1 MAVTNKKQ
9 LRKKQDEEEK
19 KVAEATNTAAE
30 EQSPAQVKG
39 PSAPVIEK
47 TDKGA
52 TAHIGPT
59 NRPMT
64 QDQSFKLNQR
74 KAVRE
79 TPYEIVETGKIGQLP
94 EVLEPHREMLQRKN
108 DVGDLMAS
116 SAHPWAQNKIKV
128 NTSNIKS
135 ETQLFYF
142 GSTLADKASVE
153 ALYKDYAKRNGL
165 KVDDLYYRAETALG
179 ANAFYNQGPKSN
191 MGKLGSLYDRNGDA
205 ININTASP
213 ELVEQGIRGTGDS
226 DERKA
231 KAKAF
236 YALCRTKGSRFYGY
250 VPSDDL
256 EVFRDS
262 ATLTQSGF
270 NSAQKEYKQLFKQGS
285 DSRDYNETAYAAKR
299 EWLETT
305 DTLDALS
312 RITLVQELDRAYRD
326 VTGMAP
332 PEYTSEKSTQ
342 PVQEK
347 TENEPEEQKGFA
359 ERFLADPLEA
369 LGSLFGLGGQTP
381 DAPEALP
388 TPMPQNTPKPVQTPE
403 PDTMDEA
410 APKLTDANGNAPVL
424 MASAS
429 PTTPPVARETAANGN
444 EQDGGSDTPEDEQG
458 PVYRPSDGAEQETN
472 AEPVKLNT
480 MSDAYGL
487 LRQGRADLLPDYARR
502 YLDALGKSSG
512 VRMLW
517 GEMDEEG
524 MQQVKTGNEPAEYRE
539 MLSMA
544 RLGTTIASAMAD
556 VKSQDFPEELRNE
569 AMMVLTGIVYS
580 ADQAVRS
587 GQIVPRE
594 GVSLYEDYLNAYP
607 KARERVQSI
616 YDGWKALLE
625 DKAELDAQ
633 RQKDGEQFARDAREA
648 VASGVYSDAQYASV
662 LENSNVKDADVYQ
675 AMYATPF
682 INEFEYIYSDYFTE
696 GGGFDQ
702 SLIKTKLNADGVKD
716 DMDYRF
722 ALRDSMNALYYEDAK
737 MAVTLGMSVEDYYA
751 RMGGMTVEQL
761 AQRANRRMQ
770 AQAQIITQEDID
782 ALSTPYGEGV
792 GAWTATT
799 EAVKRGGNALL
810 TMFADTLYVGKNA
823 LTMERTASAMR
834 ATYQGEWGV
843 FGRDQYRRDMEALI
857 KSGDLDERYAKA
869 LRDALDTAGDVYDI
883 GIDPRDMGGVISF
896 AGDRRRAVEQS
907 DTLMRTKGTQGEN
920 RWYMLLSS
928 TVTNTGM
935 MAASTAV
942 GAVAGPV
949 AGFSVGYGLPNYSER
964 VYERLGEGYTLQSAN
979 ALAAYDTAGMVAANV
994 ATFSG
999 IFGELS
1005 GAGALE
1011 RLGYLTSMKK
1021 NASGL
1026 VKFKA
1031 AIGTFFKTFAENEI
1045 DEAVK
1050 DPIKEGMTQRFIDN
1064 AIAPLYR
1071 KMDSGEDVSASD
1083 VVISIASAL
1092 TPAALVKTAKDTLV
1106 DTVKGAPEE
1115 AAYSV
1120 LFSLAGA
1127 GGETFHSV
1135 RMANDVL
1142 SGKSMD
1148 IGAVMDAVVEDAK
1161 DPAFAEHIDEA
1172 AKQNRMDEKTVE
1184 AIVSGVGE
1192 EDRQTAAR
1200 ERAKETEYR
1209 EKEAAAAQ
1217 ASDGAK
1223 QRYQDVRERVLVGEV
1238 EADVELEN
1246 ALDQWGKAETA
1257 RQEAHTA
1264 AQTAG
1269 EKAEE
1274 AETRML
1280 DACRA
1285 DASAR
1290 VRAETESAR
1299 KRAQRDVQTRVD
1311 ILLSEAKDLREQ
1323 SDAMNEEMVAAYERG
1338 ATMDELDGIATN
1350 AGLLLI
1356 KAMELE
1362 EQAAAM
1368 QRGQD
1373 TDKAQAAMDAAQA
1386 KVDAAEAQANEQ
1398 LRADEEKGRMQEEL
1412 TAIRQALSSVQGSR
1426 AKRIYLND
1434 KQKAEVLAK
1443 TGLRSIAQVN
1453 SRYGTKFRVR
1463 MENADMALDGNFYM
1477 EMAGQSGSLLD
1488 ADSAHPE
1495 SDLLDLMDRAAAI
1508 DRNLG
1513 MQASVGDGRKAE
1525 GYLPETVSRGTLD
1538 PVTQKLASHLKQKTG
1553 LELIVMPLANN
1564 IRGLYDRKN
1573 GRLIL
1578 SGRIGAGEVMR
1589 QVVMHEL
1596 THYIEG
1602 TSGYV
1607 AYEDAALEAAYRG
1620 NEDALERDANELRQR
1635 YTEAG
1640 VAIEPDD
1647 VHRELVAA
1655 ATEKL
1660 LSAVGAWGRSG
1671 SETLVYDLLGVKQ
1684 SFPVRLYNK
1693 LSQFLAGRRA
1703 KKTGAEAVQN
1713 YNALVTAR
1721 DNLKKAISDAGMW
1734 TPGKGGQDTTVEL
1747 DSAKRSRMEIDTESE
1762 QTRMQYALVGR
1773 AENGKGIYKSNFPPN
1788 TPQNVKRERIR
1799 ELWQSV
1805 WAKKPIELYIE
1816 RNGQREKIVAKFDP
1830 TLAER
1835 SDLAKVMYGN
1845 KKGNQSDQ
1853 KKTLSMADDL
1863 YQIAEESKYNYS
1875 KPADPDKQDNPAHYG
1890 VTEYHYFINNL
1901 YIEDD
1906 HRSQQPYVMNIDVK
1920 ERDDGDFF
1928 YSFALEK
1935 GHKKEGHP
1943 PAILSGDAAQRA
1955 SDGLEETQRTGEH
1968 RSVPHSR
1975 RAASLSDTSVQQTET
1990 DVNAYSMQDGTQFD
2004 IAPRQFGNKTVQRA
2018 DAISDQVKQLLEG
2031 DTYETI
2037 TNDAMIRQANERVD
2051 RDGIDSVV
2059 RDLAGKENWTPEDT
2073 ASALVSMVR
2082 ASNEDM
2088 LTHAAMIGM
2097 ELNRRGTEAGQKIQL
2112 YSVLK
2117 KLTPAGAIMEMTK
2130 TANKANRK
2138 KGVPEGN
2145 IPVGNQPPVKRT
2157 GNGTG
2162 NGNGKVRSGKSE
2174 KTGKKTNDEITAP
2187 ETRSEDLPDVN
2198 KRVTT
2203 TNQSDVERVRMGEGD
2218 AVQGTFI
2225 EAKFPEKLEKAYNR
2239 ADAIK
2244 TELDNLPQDVSWDNP
2259 WNLPLNP
2266 AQMELINRFGL
2277 MGTKL
2282 PGENYSV
2289 ASLKQRMLCAI
2300 IATPNNVRGDGL
2312 LTLCQQLEAM
2322 KAGYAVVTEADLNY
2336 INGQMSTYLYAE
2348 GPEHDGLPVTTE
2360 GKMALSRVYDAQ
2372 ANTVQ
2377 AGKLEQLNS
2386 FGYTNMLSSTKTW
2399 VKNFAS
2405 NMMIRPLE
2413 LASEK
2418 IGGVIEEKLVTPKTG
2433 NRTTDAPNRAERAAG
2448 KEAFNG
2454 EIGQTM
2460 VDYFV
2465 THADTGHGNG
2475 FDLNRKGRTFNK
2487 GPFNEMLN
2495 AYKNIVDFAMQIG
2508 DRPFWEQC
2516 YTEELAVIKRL
2527 GMKIADTRKLPDGR
2541 TVDGMRDMT
2550 LDEMKKEA
2558 VVRAT
2563 ERVFQ
2568 EDNSIVNAINNA
2580 KKANPAMDLMISTT
2594 MPFVKTPTNVGM
2606 RMVQYS
2612 PVGLAR
2618 AILQYG
2624 LWDGKRNNEQNF
2636 DQRKF
2641 VMNLGRGVTGTGM
2654 MLFGMTLAASGMLL
2668 PGYEDEENK
2677 DRRTIRKGMG
2687 ESYSPYLKLGDME
2700 IPIDFAQP
2708 ASGPLYIG
2716 AKIAWAIDQMED
2728 VDARSVIREG
2738 IKASAFETG
2747 DQLFNN
2753 SFLSGLSALLRG
2765 YGTSSDFFTTGVQ
2778 TVLENQASRMTPSMI
2793 RAIAKWSD
2801 PYVRDT
2807 ASQNW
2812 MHQFVNEQV
2821 VQNYP
2826 GLRHLLPVKTDVT
2839 GDRTLQSGY
2848 YNWGKEQQN
2857 AALHM
2862 LNSFALPMNAIG
2874 QKNDDTLDALLDL
2887 SYRTGQAGFLPGEL
2901 IASNKYEL
2909 NMNKTTAKKYG
2920 FGDASVTM
2928 HLTDEEKREA
2938 NRAYGDLLF
2947 NGDGGRYYTN
2957 GKGVRVPMTGLRV
2970 LMKSEEWNAMDDD
2983 ERMKRVSDEASKA
2996 KELII
3001 VQTAKQKKEAGE
3013 L

>member
-1 MAVTNKKQ
+1 MAFFNKK
-9 LRKKQDEEEK
+9 KKNDDEQKPESQRQDAGKPDSGKAEAADAGQTAAQKAQAAAQKAQEQGFRRTQREYAK
-19 KVAEATNTAAE
+19 TVETKVARAGEMTLPPSMEKHRETLEKNNRAGMMGNGTTFGYATNDI
-30 EQSPAQVKG
+30 S
-39 PSAPVIEK
+39 
-47 TDKGA
+47 
-52 TAHIGPT
+52 
-59 NRPMT
+59 
-64 QDQSFKLNQR
+64 
-74 KAVRE
+74 
-79 TPYEIVETGKIGQLP
+79 
-94 EVLEPHREMLQRKN
+94 
-108 DVGDLMAS
+108 
-116 SAHPWAQNKIKV
+116 V
-128 NTSNIKS
+128 NTRTIKD
-135 ETQLFYF
+135 EKQLAFF
-142 GSTLADKASVE
+142 SSTLADTASKRAVIKQWAKE
-153 ALYKDYAKRNGL
+153 NGRTEQDVLYAT
-165 KVDDLYYRAETALG
+165 ESMLG
-179 ANAFYNQGPKSN
+179 SRLFSEPQSK

-213 ELVEQGIRGTGDS
+213 ELVEQGIRGTAD
-226 DERKA
+226 DDARKA
-231 KAKAF
+231 QAKAF

-262 ATLTQSGF
+262 ASLTKSGY
-270 NSAQKEYKQLFKQGS
+270 NSAAKEYRQLFRQDEASKA
-285 DSRDYNETAYAAKR
+285 YNETAYATKR
-299 EWLETT
+299 QYLETT
-305 DTLDALS
+305 DTLDSLS
-312 RITLVQELDRAYRD
+312 RKTLIDLLDKSYRG
-326 VTGMAP
+326 VTGSEPPSDIDAILSPAQPAPADATPEEEKGPLQNIWDSIVDAVSSPTPP
-332 PEYTSEKSTQ
+332 PETD
-342 PVQEK
+342 
-347 TENEPEEQKGFA
+347 A
-359 ERFLADPLEA
+359 A
-369 LGSLFGLGGQTP
+369 
-381 DAPEALP
+381 DAPKVDEPKQDGATGDKK
-388 TPMPQNTPKPVQTPE
+388 TPNQ
-403 PDTMDEA
+403 DA

-424 MASAS
+424 VASAS
-429 PTTPPVARETAANGN
+429 PTPPPVTRETDEQGN
-444 EQDGGSDTPEDEQG
+444 AQADESDAPEEAQG
-458 PVYRPSDGAEQETN
+458 PVYRPSEGTERAAKETN
-472 AEPVKLNT
+472 AEPVVLNT

-594 GVSLYEDYLNAYP
+594 GVNLYEDYLNAYP
-607 KARERVQSI
+607 KARESVQSI
-616 YDGWKALLE
+616 YDGWKTLLE

-675 AMYATPF
+675 TMYATPF

-702 SLIKTKLNADGVKD
+702 SMIKTKLNADGVKD
-716 DMDYRF
+716 DMDYRY

-770 AQAQIITQEDID
+770 AQAQTITQEEIAELD
-782 ALSTPYGEGV
+782 APYGEGV
-792 GAWTATT
+792 GAGTATA

-843 FGRDQYRRDMEALI
+843 FGRDQYRRDMEALLE
-857 KSGDLDERYAKA
+857 SGNLDERYAKA
-869 LRDALDTAGDVYDI
+869 LEEALATAGDVYDI

-920 RWYMLLSS
+920 RWYRLLSS
-928 TVTNTGM
+928 TVTNAGM
-935 MAASTAV
+935 MAASTAA

-949 AGFSVGYGLPNYSER
+949 AGFSVGYGMPNYSER
-964 VYERLGEGYTLQSAN
+964 VYARLDEGYTMKSAN

-994 ATFSG
+994 ATFGS

-1005 GAGALE
+1005 GVGALQ
-1011 RLGYLTSMKK
+1011 RVGYLESMQK

-1026 VKFKA
+1026 AKFKA
-1031 AIGTFFKTFAENEI
+1031 AIGTFFKTFAGNEI
-1045 DEAVK
+1045 DEAIK
-1050 DPIKEGMTQRFIDN
+1050 DPIKEGVTQRFIDN

-1071 KMDSGEDVSASD
+1071 KTDSGEDVSASD

-1115 AAYSV
+1115 AVYSV
-1120 LFSLAGA
+1120 IFSLAGA
-1127 GGETFHSV
+1127 GGETYHSV
-1135 RMANDVL
+1135 RLAGDVL
-1142 SGKSMD
+1142 AGKSKD
-1148 IGAVMDAVVEDAK
+1148 IGAVMEAVVEDAK

-1172 AKQNRMDEKTVE
+1172 AKQNRIDEKTAE

-1223 QRYQDVRERVLVGEV
+1223 QRYQDVRERVLDGEV

-1257 RQEAHTA
+1257 RQEAQNA

-1274 AETRML
+1274 AEQRTL

-1285 DASAR
+1285 DAVAR
-1290 VRAETESAR
+1290 VNAEKESAR
-1299 KRAQRDVQTRVD
+1299 KRAQNDVQTRVD
-1311 ILLSEAKDLREQ
+1311 MLLSEAKDLREQ
-1323 SDAMNEEMVAAYERG
+1323 SDAMNEEMVSAYERG
-1338 ATMDELDGIATN
+1338 ATMEELDEIGTN
-1350 AGLLLI
+1350 AGLLLT
-1356 KAMELE
+1356 KAMDLE
-1362 EQAAAM
+1362 EQASAM
-1368 QRGQD
+1368 QKAKE
-1373 TDKAQAAMDAAQA
+1373 TDKAQAAMDEAQA
-1386 KVDAAEAQANEQ
+1386 RVDAAEEQAVDQQRANEE
-1398 LRADEEKGRMQEEL
+1398 RSRMQEEL
-1412 TAIRQALSSVQGSR
+1412 ASIRQALSAVQGIR
-1426 AKRIYLND
+1426 AKKVFLNE
-1434 KQKAEVLAK
+1434 KQLAEVLAK
-1443 TGLRSIAQVN
+1443 TGLRTISQVN

-1463 MENADMALDGNFYM
+1463 MQNADMALDGNFYM
-1477 EMAGQSGSLLD
+1477 ELAGQSGSLLD
-1488 ADSAHPE
+1488 EGSAHPE
-1495 SDLLDLMDRAAAI
+1495 SDLIDLMDRAMAL
-1508 DRNLG
+1508 DRQIG

-1525 GYLPETVSRGTLD
+1525 SYLPETVSRGTLD
-1538 PVTQKLASHLKQKTG
+1538 PVTQKLAGHLKEKTG

-1564 IRGLYDRKN
+1564 IRGLYDRKS

-1578 SGRIGAGEVMR
+1578 SNRIGSGEVMR

-1596 THYIEG
+1596 THYVEG
-1602 TSGYV
+1602 TRGYA

-1620 NEDALERDANELRQR
+1620 DEDALERDANELMER
-1635 YTEAG
+1635 YAEAG
-1640 VAIEPDD
+1640 VAIDPDD

-1660 LSAVGAWGRSG
+1660 LDAVGAWGKSG
-1671 SETLVYDLLGVKQ
+1671 SETILYDLLGVKQ

-1693 LSQFLAGRRA
+1693 LTQFLAGRKA
-1703 KKTGAEAVQN
+1703 KKSGSEAVDG
-1713 YNALVTAR
+1713 YRALVTAR
-1721 DNLKKAISDAGMW
+1721 DNLKSAIREAGMW
-1734 TPGKGGQDTTVEL
+1734 SEGKGGQDTTVEL
-1747 DSAKRSRMEIDTESE
+1747 DSAKRGRMEIETDSE
-1762 QTRMQYALVGR
+1762 QTRMQY
-1773 AENGKGIYKSNFPPN
+1773 
-1788 TPQNVKRERIR
+1788 
-1799 ELWQSV
+1799 
-1805 WAKKPIELYIE
+1805 
-1816 RNGQREKIVAKFDP
+1816 
-1830 TLAER
+1830 
-1835 SDLAKVMYGN
+1835 
-1845 KKGNQSDQ
+1845 
-1853 KKTLSMADDL
+1853 
-1863 YQIAEESKYNYS
+1863 
-1875 KPADPDKQDNPAHYG
+1875 
-1890 VTEYHYFINNL
+1890 
-1901 YIEDD
+1901 
-1906 HRSQQPYVMNIDVK
+1906 
-1920 ERDDGDFF
+1920 
-1928 YSFALEK
+1928 
-1935 GHKKEGHP
+1935 
-1943 PAILSGDAAQRA
+1943 
-1955 SDGLEETQRTGEH
+1955 
-1968 RSVPHSR
+1968 
-1975 RAASLSDTSVQQTET
+1975 
-1990 DVNAYSMQDGTQFD
+1990 D
-2004 IAPRQFGNKTVQRA
+2004 IAPRAFGSKTVQRA

-2059 RDLAGKENWTPEDT
+2059 RELAGKENWTPEDT

-2088 LTHAAMIGM
+2088 LTQAAMIGM
-2097 ELNRRGTEAGQKIQL
+2097 ELNRRGTEMGQNIQL

-2117 KLTPAGAIMEMTK
+2117 KLTPAGAIMETTK
-2130 TANKANRK
+2130 TANEANRK
-2138 KGVPEGN
+2138 KGVPDGN

-2162 NGNGKVRSGKSE
+2162 NGNGKVRSGKPE
-2174 KTGKKTNDEITAP
+2174 KTGKKTNGEITAP

-2203 TNQSDVERVRMGEGD
+2203 ANQSDVDQVRMGEGD

-2225 EAKFPEKLEKAYNR
+2225 EKKFPEKLEKAYNR

-2244 TELDNLPQDVSWDNP
+2244 TELDKLPQDVSWDNP
-2259 WNLPLNP
+2259 WGVPLNP
-2266 AQMELINRFGL
+2266 AQMDLINQFGL
-2277 MGTKL
+2277 MGVKL
-2282 PGENYSV
+2282 PGDNYSV

-2348 GPEHDGLPVTTE
+2348 GPEHDGLPVTEE

-2372 ANTVQ
+2372 GNTVQ
-2377 AGKLEQLNS
+2377 SGFMEQLNA

-2399 VKNFAS
+2399 AKNIAS
-2405 NMMIRPLE
+2405 NVLIRPLE

-2418 IGGVIEEKLVTPKTG
+2418 IGGVIEQKLVTPKTG
-2433 NRTTDAPNRAERAAG
+2433 NRTTDAPNRAERKSG
-2448 KEAFNG
+2448 KDAFRG

-2475 FDLNRKGRTFNK
+2475 FDLNRNGRTFNK
-2487 GPFNEMLN
+2487 GPLNEMLN

-2516 YTEELAVIKRL
+2516 YAEELAVIRRL
-2527 GMKIADTRKLPDGR
+2527 GMKIADTRTLPDGR

-2550 LDEMKKEA
+2550 LDEMKTEA
-2558 VVRAT
+2558 AVRAT

-2568 EDNSIVNAINNA
+2568 EDSKIVNGIN
-2580 KKANPAMDLMISTT
+2580 KMRQESPGLDLVMTT
-2594 MPFVKTPTNVGM
+2594 MMPFVKTPTNVGA

-2612 PVGLAR
+2612 PLGLAR

-2624 LWDGKRNNEQNF
+2624 LWDGKRSNGKNF

-2641 VMNLGRGVTGTGM
+2641 VMNLGRGLTGTG
-2654 MLFGMTLAASGMLL
+2654 LAFAGAALASAGVLL
-2668 PGYEDEENK
+2668 PGYEDEKDK

-2687 ESYSPYLKLGDME
+2687 ESYSPYLRIGDME

-2716 AKIAWAIDQMED
+2716 AQTIWELDKLED
-2728 VDARSVIREG
+2728 ADAFNVIVEAA
-2738 IKASAFETG
+2738 KSSAFAAG

-2753 SFLSGLSALLRG
+2753 SFLSGINSFFRG
-2765 YGTSSDFFTTGVQ
+2765 YNDFEGTATNIFTNIA
-2778 TVLENQASRMTPSMI
+2778 ENQASRMTPSMI

-2812 MHQFVNEQV
+2812 MHQFVNEQL
-2821 VQNYP
+2821 VQNWP
-2826 GLRHLLPVKTDVT
+2826 ILRQTLPAKTDVT
-2839 GDRTLQSGY
+2839 GDKTLQSGY
-2848 YNWGKEQQN
+2848 YSWGKEQQN

-2874 QKNDDTLDALLDL
+2874 QKNDDTLDVLLDL
-2887 SYRTGQAGFLPGEL
+2887 SYRTGEAGFLPGEL
-2901 IASNKYEL
+2901 ISGNKYEL
-2909 NMNKTTAKKYG
+2909 SMNKTTAKKYG
-2920 FGDASVTM
+2920 YGDASITM
-2928 HLTDEEKREA
+2928 KLTDEEKREA

-2947 NGDGGRYYTN
+2947 NGDGGRWYMN
-2957 GKGVRVPMTGLRV
+2957 AKGERVPVTGLRAI
-2970 LMKSEEWNAMDDD
+2970 MKSEEWKAMDDD
-2983 ERMKRVSDEASKA
+2983 ARMKRVSDEASKV

-3001 VQTAKQKKEAGE
+3001 VQTAKQKKEEGE

>member
-1 MAVTNKKQ
+1 MAATNKDQ
-9 LRKKQDEEEK
+9 LRKRKEEEEK
-19 KVAEATNTAAE
+19 KAASAAKSAPE
-30 EQSPAQVKG
+30 EKAPVQVKG
-39 PSAPVIEK
+39 PSAPAVEK

-59 NRPMT
+59 NRPFT

-116 SAHPWAQNKIKV
+116 SAHPWAQNKIRV
-128 NTSNIKS
+128 NTADIKS
-135 ETQLFYF
+135 ENQLFYF
-142 GSTLADKASVE
+142 GSTLADKSSVE

-165 KVDDLYYRAETALG
+165 KVDDLYYRAETTLG
-179 ANAFYNQGPKSN
+179 SNAFYNQGPKSK

-213 ELVEQGIRGTGDS
+213 ELVEQGIRGTAD
-226 DERKA
+226 DDARKA
-231 KAKAF
+231 QAKAF

-262 ATLTQSGF
+262 ASLTQSGY
-270 NSAQKEYKQLFKQGS
+270 NSAAKEYRQLFRQDEASK
-285 DSRDYNETAYAAKR
+285 DYNETAYATKR
-299 EWLETT
+299 QYLETT
-305 DTLDALS
+305 DALDNLS
-312 RITLVQELDRAYRD
+312 RKTLIDLLDKSYRG
-326 VTGMAP
+326 VTGSEP
-332 PEYTSEKSTQ
+332 PSDYEAILSAVQ
-342 PVQEK
+342 PASANKE
-347 TENEPEEQKGFA
+347 TEPEEDTWLKKLWDKVVDA
-359 ERFLADPLEA
+359 VSSP
-369 LGSLFGLGGQTP
+369 TP
-381 DAPEALP
+381 PPETDAADAPKVDDPKQDGATGDKK
-388 TPMPQNTPKPVQTPE
+388 TPNQ
-403 PDTMDEA
+403 DA

-424 MASAS
+424 VASAS
-429 PTTPPVARETAANGN
+429 PTPPPMARETPAQETAQDEAGN
-444 EQDGGSDTPEDEQG
+444 EDAEAQG
-458 PVYRPSDGAEQETN
+458 TAYRPTDDENAAQETGT
-472 AEPVKLNT
+472 ETVVLNT

-594 GVSLYEDYLNAYP
+594 GVNLYEDYLNAYP
-607 KARERVQSI
+607 KARESVQSI
-616 YDGWKALLE
+616 YDGWKTLLE

-675 AMYATPF
+675 TMYATPF

-702 SLIKTKLNADGVKD
+702 SMIKTKLNADGVKD
-716 DMDYRF
+716 DMDYRY

-770 AQAQIITQEDID
+770 AQAQTITQEEIAELD
-782 ALSTPYGEGV
+782 APYGEGV
-792 GAWTATT
+792 GAGTATA

-843 FGRDQYRRDMEALI
+843 FGRDQYRRDMEAMLE
-857 KSGDLDERYAKA
+857 SGDLDERYAKA
-869 LRDALDTAGDVYDI
+869 LREALDTAGDVYDI

-907 DTLMRTKGTQGEN
+907 DTLMRMKGTQGEN
-920 RWYMLLSS
+920 RWYRLLSS
-928 TVTNTGM
+928 TVTNAGM
-935 MAASTAV
+935 MGASAAV

-949 AGFSVGYGLPNYSER
+949 AGFAAGYGLPNYGER
-964 VYERLGEGYTLQSAN
+964 VYARLDEGYTMKSAN
-979 ALAAYDTAGMVAANV
+979 AMAAYDTAGMVAANV
-994 ATFSG
+994 ATFGS

-1005 GAGALE
+1005 GAGALQ
-1011 RLGYLTSMKK
+1011 RMGYMEAMQK

-1050 DPIKEGMTQRFIDN
+1050 DPIKEGLTQRFIDT

-1071 KMDSGEDVSASD
+1071 KMDAGEDVSASD
-1083 VVISIASAL
+1083 VVISVASAM
-1092 TPAALVKTAKDTLV
+1092 TPASLVKNAAGTLV

-1115 AAYSV
+1115 AVYSV
-1120 LFSLAGA
+1120 IFSLAGA
-1127 GGETFHSV
+1127 GGETYHSV
-1135 RMANDVL
+1135 RLAGDVL
-1142 SGKSMD
+1142 AGKSKD
-1148 IGAVMDAVVEDAK
+1148 IGAVMEAVVEDAK

-1172 AKQNRMDEKTVE
+1172 AKQNQIDEKTAE

-1200 ERAKETEYR
+1200 ERAKETEYL

-1223 QRYQDVRERVLVGEV
+1223 QRYQDVRERVLDGEV

-1257 RQEAHTA
+1257 RQEAQNA

-1274 AETRML
+1274 AEQRTL

-1285 DASAR
+1285 DAVAR
-1290 VRAETESAR
+1290 VNAEKESAR
-1299 KRAQRDVQTRVD
+1299 KRAQNDVQTRVD
-1311 ILLSEAKDLREQ
+1311 MLLSEAKDLREQ
-1323 SDAMNEEMVAAYERG
+1323 SDAMNEEMVSAYERG
-1338 ATMDELDGIATN
+1338 ATMEELDEIGTN
-1350 AGLLLI
+1350 AGLLLT
-1356 KAMELE
+1356 KAMYLE
-1362 EQAAAM
+1362 EQASAM
-1368 QRGQD
+1368 QKAKE
-1373 TDKAQAAMDAAQA
+1373 TDKAQAAMDEAQA
-1386 KVDAAEAQANEQ
+1386 RVDAAEAQAVDQQRANEE
-1398 LRADEEKGRMQEEL
+1398 RSRMQEEL
-1412 TAIRQALSSVQGSR
+1412 ASIRQTLSAVQGSR
-1426 AKRIYLND
+1426 AKKIFLNA

-1443 TGLRSIAQVN
+1443 TGLRTISQVN
-1453 SRYGTKFRVR
+1453 SRYGTRFRVDR
-1463 MENADMALDGNFYM
+1463 KKADTVLDGGFYM
-1477 EMAGQSGSLLD
+1477 DVASQSVGLLD
-1488 ADSAHPE
+1488 ESSAHPE
-1495 SDLLDLMDRAAAI
+1495 SDLIDLMDRAMEI
-1508 DRNLG
+1508 DRKMGL
-1513 MQASVGDGRKAE
+1513 QASVGDGRKAE
-1525 GYLPETVSRGTLD
+1525 SYLPETVSRGTLD
-1538 PVTQKLASHLKQKTG
+1538 PVTQKLAGHLKQKTG
-1553 LELIVMPLANN
+1553 LDLIVMPLANN
-1564 IRGLYDRKN
+1564 IRGLYDRAN

-1578 SGRIGAGEVMR
+1578 SNRIGAGEVMR

-1596 THYIEG
+1596 THYVEN
-1602 TSGYV
+1602 TSGYA
-1607 AYEDAALEAAYRG
+1607 AYEDAALDAAYRG

-1640 VAIEPDD
+1640 IAIEPDD

-1660 LSAVGAWGRSG
+1660 LDAVGAWGKSG
-1671 SETLVYDLLGVKQ
+1671 SETILYDLLGVKQ

-1693 LSQFLAGRRA
+1693 LTQFLAGRRA
-1703 KKTGAEAVQN
+1703 KKIGEEAVEG
-1713 YNALVTAR
+1713 YRALVTAR
-1721 DNLKKAISDAGMW
+1721 DNLKSAIREAGMW
-1734 TPGKGGQDTTVEL
+1734 SEGKGGQDTTVEL
-1747 DSAKRSRMEIDTESE
+1747 DSAKRGRMEIETDSE
-1762 QTRMQYALVGR
+1762 QTRMQYALVDIG
-1773 AENGKGIYKSNFPPN
+1773 EGGKGVYESNFPN
-1788 TPQNVKRERIR
+1788 GTPKQEKQKRLIQ
-1799 ELWQSV
+1799 LWQDV
-1805 WAKKPIELYIE
+1805 WSQKPIELNIKDE
-1816 RNGQREKIVAKFDP
+1816 RGNHVPIVASFDP
-1830 TLAER
+1830 DYDSENIRMTDLGKAMSNKNGSSGDRNVTLN
-1835 SDLAKVMYGN
+1835 L
-1845 KKGNQSDQ
+1845 
-1853 KKTLSMADDL
+1853 ADDL
-1863 YQIAEESKYNYS
+1863 YDLARTSEYLTSENETGKNSETHK
-1875 KPADPDKQDNPAHYG
+1875 G
-1890 VTEYHYFINNL
+1890 VKRWHYFFNDIFYRNDAGKD
-1901 YIEDD
+1901 I
-1906 HRSQQPYVMNIDVK
+1906 PYTVWLDVK
-1920 ERDDGDFF
+1920 EKDDGGWV
-1928 YSFALEK
+1928 YQLYA
-1935 GHKKEGHP
+1935 KKTKKDNI
-1943 PAILSGDAAQRA
+1943 AMAGDARQNPLAGISQSA
-1955 SDGLEETQRTGEH
+1955 GQVGAVPNGLGTN
-1968 RSVPHSR
+1968 
-1975 RAASLSDTSVQQTET
+1975 AAMSSSSGTSVQQNGTG
-1990 DVNAYSMQDGTQFD
+1990 VNAYSMQDGAQYD
-2004 IAPRQFGNKTVQRA
+2004 IAPRQFGNVNVQRA

-2059 RDLAGKENWTPEDT
+2059 RNLAGKENWTPEDT

-2088 LTHAAMIGM
+2088 LTQAAMIGM

-2130 TANKANRK
+2130 TASKANRK

-2157 GNGTG
+2157 GAGTSTG
-2162 NGNGKVRSGKSE
+2162 TDNFVE
-2174 KTGKKTNDEITAP
+2174 KN
-2187 ETRSEDLPDVN
+2187 L
-2198 KRVTT
+2198 
-2203 TNQSDVERVRMGEGD
+2203 
-2218 AVQGTFI
+2218 
-2225 EAKFPEKLEKAYNR
+2225 PEKLEKAYTR
-2239 ADAIK
+2239 ADGIK
-2244 TELDNLPQDVSWDNP
+2244 QELDKLPQDVSWDNP
-2259 WNLPLNP
+2259 WRIPLNP
-2266 AQMELINRFGL
+2266 AQMALIRQFGL
-2277 MGTKL
+2277 MGVKL
-2282 PGENYSV
+2282 PGDNYSV

-2348 GPEHDGLPVTTE
+2348 GPEHDGLPVTEE

-2372 ANTVQ
+2372 GNTVQ
-2377 AGKLEQLNS
+2377 SGLMEKLNA

-2399 VKNFAS
+2399 AKNIAS
-2405 NMMIRPLE
+2405 NVLIRPLE

-2418 IGGVIEEKLVTPKTG
+2418 IGGVIEQKLVTPKTG

-2448 KEAFNG
+2448 KEAFRG

-2475 FDLNRKGRTFNK
+2475 FDLNRDGRTFNR
-2487 GPFNEMLN
+2487 GPLNEMLN

-2516 YTEELAVIKRL
+2516 YAEELAVIRRL
-2527 GMKIADTRKLPDGR
+2527 GMKIADEKTVDGR
-2541 TVDGMRDMT
+2541 TVKGMRDMT
-2550 LDEMKKEA
+2550 MDEMKTEA
-2558 VVRAT
+2558 AVRAT

-2568 EDNSIVNAINNA
+2568 EDNAIVNAIN
-2580 KKANPAMDLMISTT
+2580 KARQESPMIDLVMTT
-2594 MPFVKTPTNVGM
+2594 IMPFVKTPTNVGM

-2624 LWDGKRNNEQNF
+2624 LWDGKRNNGQNF

-2641 VMNLGRGVTGTGM
+2641 VMNLGRGVTGTGLM
-2654 MLFGMTLAASGMLL
+2654 AFGIALAASGMLL
-2668 PGYEDEENK
+2668 QGYEDEEDK

-2716 AKIAWAIDQMED
+2716 AQIAWALDQMED
-2728 VDARSVIREG
+2728 VNALDVVGEG
-2738 IKASAFETG
+2738 VKASVFATG

-2753 SFLSGLSALLRG
+2753 SFLSGFSSLFRG
-2765 YGTSSDFFTTGVQ
+2765 YNDIKGVM
-2778 TVLENQASRMTPSMI
+2778 TNIATNIAENQASRMTPSMI

-2812 MHQFVNEQV
+2812 MHQFVNEQL
-2821 VQNYP
+2821 VQNWP
-2826 GLRHLLPVKTDVT
+2826 ILRQTLPAKTDVT

-2848 YNWGKEQQN
+2848 YSWGKEQQN

-2887 SYRTGQAGFLPGEL
+2887 SYRTGEAGFLPGEL

-2920 FGDASVTM
+2920 FGEASITM
-2928 HLTDEEKREA
+2928 KLTDEEKREA

-2947 NGDGGRYYTN
+2947 NGDGGRYYTD
-2957 GKGVRVPMTGLRV
+2957 GKGVRVIMTGLRNI
-2970 LMKSEEWNAMDDD
+2970 MNSAEWAIMDDD
-2983 ERMKRVSDEASKA
+2983 ARMKRVSEEASKA

>member
-1 MAVTNKKQ
+1 MAFFNKK
-9 LRKKQDEEEK
+9 KKNEDEQKPESQRQDAGK
-19 KVAEATNTAAE
+19 PDSGKAEAADAGQTAAQKAQAAAQKAQ
-30 EQSPAQVKG
+30 EQGFRRTQREYAKTVETKVVRAGEMTLP
-39 PSAPVIEK
+39 PSMEK
-47 TDKGA
+47 
-52 TAHIGPT
+52 H
-59 NRPMT
+59 
-64 QDQSFKLNQR
+64 
-74 KAVRE
+74 RE
-79 TPYEIVETGKIGQLP
+79 T
-94 EVLEPHREMLQRKN
+94 LEKN
-108 DVGDLMAS
+108 NRAGMMGNGTTFGYATNDIS
-116 SAHPWAQNKIKV
+116 V
-128 NTSNIKS
+128 NTRTIKD
-135 ETQLFYF
+135 EKQLAFF
-142 GSTLADKASVE
+142 SSTLADTASKRAVIKQWAKE
-153 ALYKDYAKRNGL
+153 NGRTEQDVLYAT
-165 KVDDLYYRAETALG
+165 ESMLG
-179 ANAFYNQGPKSN
+179 SRLFSEPQSK

-213 ELVEQGIRGTGDS
+213 ELVEQGIRGTAD
-226 DERKA
+226 DDARKA
-231 KAKAF
+231 QAKAF
-236 YALCRTKGSRFYGY
+236 YALCRAKGSRFYGY

-262 ATLTQSGF
+262 ASLTKSGY
-270 NSAQKEYKQLFKQGS
+270 NSAAKEYRQLFRQDEASKA
-285 DSRDYNETAYAAKR
+285 YNETAYATKR
-299 EWLETT
+299 QYLETT
-305 DTLDALS
+305 DTLDSLS
-312 RITLVQELDRAYRD
+312 RKTLIDLLDKSYRG
-326 VTGMAP
+326 VTGSEPPSDIDAILNQAQPAPADATPEEEKGPLQNIWDSIVDAVSSPTPP
-332 PEYTSEKSTQ
+332 PETD
-342 PVQEK
+342 
-347 TENEPEEQKGFA
+347 A
-359 ERFLADPLEA
+359 A
-369 LGSLFGLGGQTP
+369 
-381 DAPEALP
+381 DAPKVDEPKQDGATGDKK
-388 TPMPQNTPKPVQTPE
+388 TPNQ
-403 PDTMDEA
+403 DA

-424 MASAS
+424 VASAS
-429 PTTPPVARETAANGN
+429 PTPPPVTRETD
-444 EQDGGSDTPEDEQG
+444 EQENAQADESDAPEEAQG
-458 PVYRPSDGAEQETN
+458 PVYRPSEGTERAAKETN
-472 AEPVKLNT
+472 AEPVVLNT

-594 GVSLYEDYLNAYP
+594 GVNLYEDYLNAYP
-607 KARERVQSI
+607 KARESVQSI
-616 YDGWKALLE
+616 YDGWKTLLE

-675 AMYATPF
+675 TMYATPF

-702 SLIKTKLNADGVKD
+702 SMIKTKLNADGVKD
-716 DMDYRF
+716 DMDYRY

-770 AQAQIITQEDID
+770 AQAQTITQEEIAELD
-782 ALSTPYGEGV
+782 APYGEGV
-792 GAWTATT
+792 GAGTATA

-843 FGRDQYRRDMEALI
+843 FGRDQYRRDMEALLE
-857 KSGDLDERYAKA
+857 SGNLDERYAKA
-869 LRDALDTAGDVYDI
+869 LEEALATAGDVYDI
-883 GIDPRDMGGVISF
+883 GIDPRDIGGVISF

-907 DTLMRTKGTQGEN
+907 DTMMRTKGTEGEN
-920 RWYMLLSS
+920 AWYRLFSS
-928 TVTNTGM
+928 TVTNAGM
-935 MAASTAV
+935 MGASAAV

-949 AGFSVGYGLPNYSER
+949 AGFAAGYGLPNYGER
-964 VYERLGEGYTLQSAN
+964 VYARLDEGYTMKSAN

-994 ATFSG
+994 ATFG
-999 IFGELS
+999 KVFGELS
-1005 GAGALE
+1005 GSGALQ
-1011 RLGYLTSMKK
+1011 RLGYLTARQQ

-1026 VKFKA
+1026 VKFASA
-1031 AIGTFFKTFAENEI
+1031 ARTFLGTFVGNEI

-1050 DPIKEGMTQRFIDN
+1050 DPIKEGVTQRFIDN

-1071 KMDSGEDVSASD
+1071 KTDEGEDVSASD
-1083 VVISIASAL
+1083 MVISMASAL
-1092 TPAALVKTAKDTLV
+1092 TPAALAKTAKDTLA
-1106 DTVKGAPEE
+1106 DTVQGAPEE
-1115 AAYSV
+1115 AVYSV

-1142 SGKSMD
+1142 AGKSKD
-1148 IGAVMDAVVEDAK
+1148 IGAVMEAVVEDAK

-1172 AKQNRMDEKTVE
+1172 AKQNRIDEKTVE
-1184 AIVSGVGE
+1184 AIAAGVGE

-1200 ERAKETEYR
+1200 AREKETEYR
-1209 EKEAAAAQ
+1209 KKEAAAEQ
-1217 ASDGAK
+1217 ASAEAK
-1223 QRYQDVRERVLVGEV
+1223 QRYQDVRERVLGGEV

-1257 RQEAHTA
+1257 RQEAQTA

-1269 EKAEE
+1269 EKADE
-1274 AETRML
+1274 AEQRVL
-1280 DACRA
+1280 DVCRA

-1290 VRAETESAR
+1290 VRAEKESAR
-1299 KRAQRDVQTRVD
+1299 ARAKSDVQTRVD
-1311 ILLSEAKDLREQ
+1311 MLMNEAKDLRAQ

-1338 ATMDELDGIATN
+1338 ATMEELDEIGTN
-1350 AGLLLI
+1350 AGLLLT
-1356 KAMELE
+1356 KAMDLE
-1362 EQAAAM
+1362 EQASAM
-1368 QRGQD
+1368 QKAKE
-1373 TDKAQAAMDAAQA
+1373 TDKAQAAMDEAQA
-1386 KVDAAEAQANEQ
+1386 RVDAAEAQDVDQQRANEE
-1398 LRADEEKGRMQEEL
+1398 RSRMQEEL
-1412 TAIRQALSSVQGSR
+1412 ASIRQALSAVQGSR
-1426 AKRIYLND
+1426 AKKIFLND

-1443 TGLRSIAQVN
+1443 TGLRSISQVN
-1453 SRYGTKFRVR
+1453 SRYGTRFRVR
-1463 MENADMALDGNFYM
+1463 MQNADMALDGNFYM
-1477 EMAGQSGSLLD
+1477 EVAGQSGNLLD
-1488 ADSAHPE
+1488 ESSAHPE
-1495 SDLLDLMDRAAAI
+1495 SDLIDLMDRAMEI
-1508 DRNLG
+1508 DRQMG

-1525 GYLPETVSRGTLD
+1525 SYLPETVSRGTLD
-1538 PVTQKLASHLKQKTG
+1538 PVTQKLAGHLKQKTG
-1553 LELIVMPLANN
+1553 LDLIVMPLANN
-1564 IRGLYDRKN
+1564 IRGLYDRKS

-1578 SGRIGAGEVMR
+1578 SNRIGAGEVMR
-1589 QVVMHEL
+1589 QVVTHEL
-1596 THYIEG
+1596 THYVES
-1602 TSGYV
+1602 TRGYA
-1607 AYEDAALEAAYRG
+1607 AYEDAALNAAYRG

-1635 YTEAG
+1635 YKEAG
-1640 VAIEPDD
+1640 VSIDPDD

-1660 LSAVGAWGRSG
+1660 LDAVGAWGKSG

-1693 LSQFLAGRRA
+1693 LTQFLAGRRA
-1703 KKTGAEAVQN
+1703 KKTGEEAVQN

-1734 TPGKGGQDTTVEL
+1734 EPGKGGQDTTVEL
-1747 DSAKRSRMEIDTESE
+1747 DSAKRSRMQIETESE
-1762 QTRMQYALVGR
+1762 QTRMQY
-1773 AENGKGIYKSNFPPN
+1773 
-1788 TPQNVKRERIR
+1788 
-1799 ELWQSV
+1799 
-1805 WAKKPIELYIE
+1805 
-1816 RNGQREKIVAKFDP
+1816 
-1830 TLAER
+1830 
-1835 SDLAKVMYGN
+1835 
-1845 KKGNQSDQ
+1845 
-1853 KKTLSMADDL
+1853 
-1863 YQIAEESKYNYS
+1863 
-1875 KPADPDKQDNPAHYG
+1875 
-1890 VTEYHYFINNL
+1890 
-1901 YIEDD
+1901 
-1906 HRSQQPYVMNIDVK
+1906 
-1920 ERDDGDFF
+1920 
-1928 YSFALEK
+1928 
-1935 GHKKEGHP
+1935 
-1943 PAILSGDAAQRA
+1943 
-1955 SDGLEETQRTGEH
+1955 
-1968 RSVPHSR
+1968 
-1975 RAASLSDTSVQQTET
+1975 
-1990 DVNAYSMQDGTQFD
+1990 D
-2004 IAPRQFGNKTVQRA
+2004 IAPRAFGSKTVQRA

-2059 RDLAGKENWTPEDT
+2059 RNLAGKENWTPEDT

-2088 LTHAAMIGM
+2088 LTQAAMIGM
-2097 ELNRRGTEAGQKIQL
+2097 ELNRRGTEMGQNIQL

-2117 KLTPAGAIMEMTK
+2117 KLTPAGAIMETTK
-2130 TANKANRK
+2130 TANEANRK
-2138 KGVPEGN
+2138 KGVPDGN

-2162 NGNGKVRSGKSE
+2162 NDNGKVRSGKPE
-2174 KTGKKTNDEITAP
+2174 KTGKKTNGEITAP

-2203 TNQSDVERVRMGEGD
+2203 ANQSDVDQVRMGEGD

-2225 EAKFPEKLEKAYNR
+2225 EKKFPEKLEKAYNR

-2244 TELDNLPQDVSWDNP
+2244 TELDKLPQDVSWDNP
-2259 WNLPLNP
+2259 WGVPLNP
-2266 AQMELINRFGL
+2266 AQMELIRQYGL
-2277 MGTKL
+2277 MGVKL
-2282 PGENYSV
+2282 PGDNYSV

-2312 LTLCQQLEAM
+2312 MTLCQQLEAM

-2348 GPEHDGLPVTTE
+2348 GPEHDGLPVTAE

-2372 ANTVQ
+2372 GNTVQ
-2377 AGKLEQLNS
+2377 SGFMEQLNA

-2399 VKNFAS
+2399 AKNIAS
-2405 NMMIRPLE
+2405 NVLIRPLE

-2418 IGGVIEEKLVTPKTG
+2418 IGGVIEQKLVTPKTG
-2433 NRTTDAPNRAERAAG
+2433 NRTTDAPNRAERKSG
-2448 KEAFNG
+2448 KDAFRG

-2475 FDLNRKGRTFNK
+2475 FDLNRNGRTFNK
-2487 GPFNEMLN
+2487 GPLNEMLN

-2516 YTEELAVIKRL
+2516 YAEELAVIRRL
-2527 GMKIADTRKLPDGR
+2527 GMKIADTRTLPDGR

-2550 LDEMKKEA
+2550 LDEMKTEA
-2558 VVRAT
+2558 AVRAT

-2568 EDNSIVNAINNA
+2568 EDSKIVNGIN
-2580 KKANPAMDLMISTT
+2580 KMRQESPGLDLVMTT
-2594 MPFVKTPTNVGM
+2594 MMPFVKTPTNVGA

-2612 PVGLAR
+2612 PLGLAR

-2624 LWDGKRNNEQNF
+2624 LWDGKRSNGKNF

-2641 VMNLGRGVTGTGM
+2641 VMNLGRGLTGTG
-2654 MLFGMTLAASGMLL
+2654 LAFAGAALASAGVLL
-2668 PGYEDEENK
+2668 PGYEDEKDK

-2687 ESYSPYLKLGDME
+2687 ESYSPYLRIGDME

-2708 ASGPLYIG
+2708 SSGPLYIG
-2716 AKIAWAIDQMED
+2716 AQIIWELDKLED
-2728 VDARSVIREG
+2728 ADAFDMIVEVAKS
-2738 IKASAFETG
+2738 SAFAAG

-2753 SFLSGLSALLRG
+2753 SFLSGINSLFRG
-2765 YGTSSDFFTTGVQ
+2765 YNDFKGTATNIATNIA
-2778 TVLENQASRMTPSMI
+2778 ENRASRMTPSMI

-2812 MHQFVNEQV
+2812 MHQFVNEQL
-2821 VQNYP
+2821 VQNWP
-2826 GLRHLLPVKTDVT
+2826 ILRQTLPAKTDVT

-2848 YNWGKEQQN
+2848 YSWGKEQQN

-2887 SYRTGQAGFLPGEL
+2887 SYRTGEAGFLPGEL
-2901 IASNKYEL
+2901 ISGNKYEL
-2909 NMNKTTAKKYG
+2909 SMNKTTAKKYG
-2920 FGDASVTM
+2920 YGDASITM
-2928 HLTDEEKREA
+2928 QLTDEEKRKA

-2947 NGDGGRYYTN
+2947 NGDGGRPFWD
-2957 GKGVRVPMTGLRV
+2957 GKGNPVRIEGLRS
-2970 LMKSEEWNAMDDD
+2970 LMNSAEWALMDDD
-2983 ERMKRVSDEASKA
+2983 ARMKRVSDEASKV

-3001 VQTAKQKKEAGE
+3001 VQTAKQKKEEGE

>member
-1 MAVTNKKQ
+1 MAFFNKK
-9 LRKKQDEEEK
+9 KKNEDEQKPESQRQDAGK
-19 KVAEATNTAAE
+19 PDSGKAEAADAGQTAAQKAQAAAQKAQ
-30 EQSPAQVKG
+30 EQGFRRTQREYAKTVETKVVRAGEMTLP
-39 PSAPVIEK
+39 PSMEK
-47 TDKGA
+47 
-52 TAHIGPT
+52 H
-59 NRPMT
+59 
-64 QDQSFKLNQR
+64 
-74 KAVRE
+74 RE
-79 TPYEIVETGKIGQLP
+79 T
-94 EVLEPHREMLQRKN
+94 LEKN
-108 DVGDLMAS
+108 NRAGMMGNGTTFGYATNDIS
-116 SAHPWAQNKIKV
+116 V
-128 NTSNIKS
+128 NTRTIKD
-135 ETQLFYF
+135 EKQLAFF
-142 GSTLADKASVE
+142 SSTLADTASKRAVIKQWAKE
-153 ALYKDYAKRNGL
+153 NGRTEQDVLYAT
-165 KVDDLYYRAETALG
+165 ESMLG
-179 ANAFYNQGPKSN
+179 SRLFSEPQSK

-213 ELVEQGIRGTGDS
+213 ELVEQGIRGTAD
-226 DERKA
+226 DDARKA
-231 KAKAF
+231 QAKAF

-262 ATLTQSGF
+262 ASMTQSGY
-270 NSAQKEYKQLFKQGS
+270 NSAAKEYRQLFRQDEASK
-285 DSRDYNETAYAAKR
+285 DYNETAYAAKR
-299 EWLETT
+299 QYLETT
-305 DTLDALS
+305 DTLDNLS
-312 RITLVQELDRAYRD
+312 RKTLIDLLDKSYRG
-326 VTGMAP
+326 VTGIEP
-332 PEYTSEKSTQ
+332 PSDYEAILSAVQ
-342 PVQEK
+342 PDSANKE
-347 TENEPEEQKGFA
+347 TEPEEDTWLNKLWDNVVDA
-359 ERFLADPLEA
+359 VSSPTLPPETDAADAPKVDEPKQDGA
-369 LGSLFGLGGQTP
+369 TGDKKTP
-381 DAPEALP
+381 D
-388 TPMPQNTPKPVQTPE
+388 Q
-403 PDTMDEA
+403 DA
-410 APKLTDANGNAPVL
+410 APKLTDANGNAPLL

-429 PTTPPVARETAANGN
+429 PTPPPVARETAAQGN
-444 EQDGGSDTPEDEQG
+444 EQDGVSDAPAEAQG

-594 GVSLYEDYLNAYP
+594 GVNLYEDYLNAYP
-607 KARERVQSI
+607 KARESVQSI
-616 YDGWKALLE
+616 YDGWKTLLE

-675 AMYATPF
+675 TMYATPF

-702 SLIKTKLNADGVKD
+702 SMIKTKLNADGVKD
-716 DMDYRF
+716 DMDYRY

-770 AQAQIITQEDID
+770 AQAQTITQEEIAELD
-782 ALSTPYGEGV
+782 APYGEGV
-792 GAWTATT
+792 GAGTATA

-843 FGRDQYRRDMEALI
+843 FGRDQYRRDMEALLE
-857 KSGDLDERYAKA
+857 SGNLDERYAKA
-869 LRDALDTAGDVYDI
+869 LEEALATAGDVYDI

-907 DTLMRTKGTQGEN
+907 DTMMRTKGTQGEN
-920 RWYMLLSS
+920 RWYRLLSS
-928 TVTNTGM
+928 TVTNAGM
-935 MAASTAV
+935 MAASTAA

-949 AGFSVGYGLPNYSER
+949 AGFSVGYGMPNYSER
-964 VYERLGEGYTLQSAN
+964 VYARLDEGYTLQSAN

-994 ATFSG
+994 ATFGS

-1005 GAGALE
+1005 GVGALQ
-1011 RLGYLTSMKK
+1011 RVGYLESMQK

-1026 VKFKA
+1026 AKFKA
-1031 AIGTFFKTFAENEI
+1031 AIGTFFKTFAGNEI
-1045 DEAVK
+1045 DEAIK
-1050 DPIKEGMTQRFIDN
+1050 DPIKEGVTQRFIDN

-1071 KMDSGEDVSASD
+1071 KTDNGEDVSASD

-1115 AAYSV
+1115 AVYSV
-1120 LFSLAGA
+1120 IFSLAGA
-1127 GGETFHSV
+1127 GGEMYHSV
-1135 RMANDVL
+1135 RLAGDVL
-1142 SGKSMD
+1142 AGKSKD
-1148 IGAVMDAVVEDAK
+1148 IGAVMEAVAEDAK
-1161 DPAFAEHIDEA
+1161 DPAFAAHIDEA
-1172 AKQNRMDEKTVE
+1172 AKQHQIDEKTAE

-1192 EDRQTAAR
+1192 TDRQTAAR

-1209 EKEAAAAQ
+1209 KKEAAAEQ
-1217 ASDGAK
+1217 ASAEAK
-1223 QRYQDVRERVLVGEV
+1223 QRYQDVRERVLGGEV

-1246 ALDQWGKAETA
+1246 ALDQWSKAETA
-1257 RQEAHTA
+1257 RQEAQTA

-1269 EKAEE
+1269 EKADE
-1274 AETRML
+1274 AEQRVL
-1280 DACRA
+1280 DVCRA

-1290 VRAETESAR
+1290 VRAEKESTRAR
-1299 KRAQRDVQTRVD
+1299 AKSDVQTRVD
-1311 ILLSEAKDLREQ
+1311 MLMNEAKDLRAQ
-1323 SDAMNEEMVAAYERG
+1323 SDAMNEEMISAYERG
-1338 ATMDELDGIATN
+1338 ATMEELDEIGTN
-1350 AGLLLI
+1350 AGLLLT
-1356 KAMELE
+1356 KAMALE

-1368 QRGQD
+1368 QKAKE
-1373 TDKAQAAMDAAQA
+1373 TDKAQAAMDEAQA
-1386 KVDAAEAQANEQ
+1386 RVDAAEAQATEKM
-1398 LRADEEKGRMQEEL
+1398 RADEDRTRMQEE
-1412 TAIRQALSSVQGSR
+1412 AASIRKALSSVQGSR
-1426 AKRIYLND
+1426 AKKVFLND
-1434 KQKAEVLAK
+1434 KQQAEVLAK
-1443 TGLRSIAQVN
+1443 TGLRTISQVN

-1463 MENADMALDGNFYM
+1463 MQNADMALDGNFYM
-1477 EMAGQSGSLLD
+1477 ELAGQSGSLLD
-1488 ADSAHPE
+1488 EGSAHPE
-1495 SDLLDLMDRAAAI
+1495 SDLIDLMDRAMEI
-1508 DRNLG
+1508 DRQMG

-1525 GYLPETVSRGTLD
+1525 SYLPETVSRGTLD
-1538 PVTQKLASHLKQKTG
+1538 PVTQKLAGHLKEKTG
-1553 LELIVMPLANN
+1553 LELIVMPLAGN
-1564 IRGLYDRKN
+1564 IRGLYDRKS

-1578 SGRIGAGEVMR
+1578 SNHIGSGEVMR

-1596 THYIEG
+1596 THYVEG
-1602 TSGYV
+1602 TRGYA

-1620 NEDALERDANELRQR
+1620 DEDALERDANELMER
-1635 YTEAG
+1635 YAEAG
-1640 VAIEPDD
+1640 VAIDPDD

-1660 LSAVGAWGRSG
+1660 LDAVGAWGKSG
-1671 SETLVYDLLGVKQ
+1671 SETILYDLLGVKQ

-1693 LSQFLAGRRA
+1693 LTQFLAGRKA
-1703 KKTGAEAVQN
+1703 KKSGSEAVDG
-1713 YNALVTAR
+1713 YRALVTAR
-1721 DNLKKAISDAGMW
+1721 DNLKSAISEAGMW
-1734 TPGKGGQDTTVEL
+1734 SEGKGGQDTTVEL
-1747 DSAKRSRMEIDTESE
+1747 DSAKRGRMEIDTESE
-1762 QTRMQYALVGR
+1762 QTRMQY
-1773 AENGKGIYKSNFPPN
+1773 
-1788 TPQNVKRERIR
+1788 
-1799 ELWQSV
+1799 
-1805 WAKKPIELYIE
+1805 
-1816 RNGQREKIVAKFDP
+1816 
-1830 TLAER
+1830 
-1835 SDLAKVMYGN
+1835 
-1845 KKGNQSDQ
+1845 
-1853 KKTLSMADDL
+1853 
-1863 YQIAEESKYNYS
+1863 
-1875 KPADPDKQDNPAHYG
+1875 
-1890 VTEYHYFINNL
+1890 
-1901 YIEDD
+1901 
-1906 HRSQQPYVMNIDVK
+1906 
-1920 ERDDGDFF
+1920 
-1928 YSFALEK
+1928 
-1935 GHKKEGHP
+1935 
-1943 PAILSGDAAQRA
+1943 
-1955 SDGLEETQRTGEH
+1955 
-1968 RSVPHSR
+1968 
-1975 RAASLSDTSVQQTET
+1975 
-1990 DVNAYSMQDGTQFD
+1990 D
-2004 IAPRQFGNKTVQRA
+2004 IAPRAFGSKTVQRA

-2059 RDLAGKENWTPEDT
+2059 RNLAGKENWTPEDT

-2088 LTHAAMIGM
+2088 LTQAAMIGM
-2097 ELNRRGTEAGQKIQL
+2097 ELNRRGTEMGQNIQL

-2117 KLTPAGAIMEMTK
+2117 KLTPAGAIMETTK
-2130 TANKANRK
+2130 TANEANRK
-2138 KGVPEGN
+2138 KGVPDGN

-2162 NGNGKVRSGKSE
+2162 NGTGNSNGKVRSGKPE
-2174 KTGKKTNDEITAP
+2174 KTGKKTNGEITAP

-2203 TNQSDVERVRMGEGD
+2203 ANQSNVDQVRMGEGD

-2225 EAKFPEKLEKAYNR
+2225 EKKFPEKLEKAYNR

-2244 TELDNLPQDVSWDNP
+2244 AELDKLPQDVSWDNP
-2259 WNLPLNP
+2259 WGVPLNP

-2277 MGTKL
+2277 TGVKL
-2282 PGENYSV
+2282 PGDNYSV

-2348 GPEHDGLPVTTE
+2348 GPEHEGLPVTAE

-2372 ANTVQ
+2372 GNTVQ
-2377 AGKLEQLNS
+2377 SGFMEQLNA

-2399 VKNFAS
+2399 AKNIAS
-2405 NMMIRPLE
+2405 NVLIRPLE

-2418 IGGVIEEKLVTPKTG
+2418 IGGVIEQKLVTPKTG
-2433 NRTTDAPNRAERAAG
+2433 NRTTDAPNRAERKSG
-2448 KEAFNG
+2448 KDAFRG

-2465 THADTGHGNG
+2465 THADTGHSSG
-2475 FDLNRKGRTFNK
+2475 FDLNRDGRTFNR
-2487 GPFNEMLN
+2487 GPLNGMLN

-2516 YTEELAVIKRL
+2516 YAEELAVIKRL
-2527 GMKIADTRKLPDGR
+2527 GMKIAETRTLPDGR

-2550 LDEMKKEA
+2550 LDEMKQEA
-2558 VVRAT
+2558 AVRAT

-2568 EDNSIVNAINNA
+2568 EDNSIVNAIN
-2580 KKANPAMDLMISTT
+2580 KARQESPVIDLVMTT
-2594 MPFVKTPTNVGM
+2594 MMPFVKTPTNVGA

-2624 LWDGKRNNEQNF
+2624 LWDGKRSNGKNF

-2641 VMNLGRGVTGTGM
+2641 VMNLGRGVTGTGLM
-2654 MLFGMTLAASGMLL
+2654 AFGIALAASGVLL
-2668 PGYEDEENK
+2668 PGYEDEEDK

-2687 ESYSPYLKLGDME
+2687 ESYSPYLRIGDME

-2708 ASGPLYIG
+2708 SSGPLYIG
-2716 AKIAWAIDQMED
+2716 AQIAWALNQMED
-2728 VDARSVIREG
+2728 VNALDVVGEG
-2738 IKASAFETG
+2738 IKASVFATG

-2753 SFLSGLSALLRG
+2753 SFLSGFSSLFRG
-2765 YGTSSDFFTTGVQ
+2765 YNDIKGIATNIATNIA
-2778 TVLENQASRMTPSMI
+2778 ENQASRMTPSMI

-2812 MHQFVNEQV
+2812 MHQFVNEQL
-2821 VQNYP
+2821 VQNWP
-2826 GLRHLLPVKTDVT
+2826 ILRQTLPAKTDVT
-2839 GDRTLQSGY
+2839 GDKTLQSGY
-2848 YNWGKEQQN
+2848 YSWGKEQQS

-2887 SYRTGQAGFLPGEL
+2887 SYRTGEAGFLPGEL
-2901 IASNKYEL
+2901 ISGNKYEL
-2909 NMNKTTAKKYG
+2909 SMNKTTAKKYG
-2920 FGDASVTM
+2920 YGDASITM
-2928 HLTDEEKREA
+2928 KLTDEEKREA

-2947 NGDGGRYYTN
+2947 NGDGGRPFWD
-2957 GKGVRVPMTGLRV
+2957 GKGNPVRIEGLRS
-2970 LMKSEEWNAMDDD
+2970 LMNSAEWALMDDD
-2983 ERMKRVSDEASKA
+2983 ARMKRVSDEASKA

-3001 VQTAKQKKEAGE
+3001 VQTAKQKKEADKR
-3013 L
+3013 

>member
-1 MAVTNKKQ
+1 MAFFNKK
-9 LRKKQDEEEK
+9 KKNEDEQKPESQRQDAGK
-19 KVAEATNTAAE
+19 PDSGKAEAADAGQTAAQKAQAAAQKAQ
-30 EQSPAQVKG
+30 EQGFRRTQREYAKTVETKVVRAGEMTLP
-39 PSAPVIEK
+39 PSMEK
-47 TDKGA
+47 
-52 TAHIGPT
+52 H
-59 NRPMT
+59 
-64 QDQSFKLNQR
+64 
-74 KAVRE
+74 RE
-79 TPYEIVETGKIGQLP
+79 T
-94 EVLEPHREMLQRKN
+94 LEKN
-108 DVGDLMAS
+108 NRAGMMGNGTTFGYATNDIS
-116 SAHPWAQNKIKV
+116 V
-128 NTSNIKS
+128 NTRTIKD
-135 ETQLFYF
+135 EKQLAFF
-142 GSTLADKASVE
+142 SSTLADTASKRAVIKQWAKE
-153 ALYKDYAKRNGL
+153 NGRTEQDVLYAT
-165 KVDDLYYRAETALG
+165 ESMLG
-179 ANAFYNQGPKSN
+179 SRLFSEPQSK

-213 ELVEQGIRGTGDS
+213 ELVEQGIRGTAD
-226 DERKA
+226 DDARKA
-231 KAKAF
+231 QAKAF

-262 ATLTQSGF
+262 ASMTQSGY
-270 NSAQKEYKQLFKQGS
+270 NSAAKEYRQLFRQDEASK
-285 DSRDYNETAYAAKR
+285 DYNETAYAAKR
-299 EWLETT
+299 QYLETT
-305 DTLDALS
+305 DTLDNLS
-312 RITLVQELDRAYRD
+312 RKTLIDLLDKSYRG
-326 VTGMAP
+326 VTGIEP
-332 PEYTSEKSTQ
+332 PSDYEAILSAVQ
-342 PVQEK
+342 PDSANKE
-347 TENEPEEQKGFA
+347 TEPEEDTWLNKLWDNVVDA
-359 ERFLADPLEA
+359 VSSPTLPPETDAADAPKVDEPKQDGA
-369 LGSLFGLGGQTP
+369 TGDKKTP
-381 DAPEALP
+381 D
-388 TPMPQNTPKPVQTPE
+388 Q
-403 PDTMDEA
+403 DA
-410 APKLTDANGNAPVL
+410 APKLTDANGNAPLL

-429 PTTPPVARETAANGN
+429 PTPPPVARETAAQGN
-444 EQDGGSDTPEDEQG
+444 EQDGVSDAPAEAQG

-594 GVSLYEDYLNAYP
+594 GVNLYEDYLNAYP
-607 KARERVQSI
+607 KARESVQSI
-616 YDGWKALLE
+616 YDGWKTLLE

-675 AMYATPF
+675 TMYATPF

-702 SLIKTKLNADGVKD
+702 SMIKTKLNADGVKD
-716 DMDYRF
+716 DMDYRY

-770 AQAQIITQEDID
+770 AQAQTITQEEIAELD
-782 ALSTPYGEGV
+782 APYGEGV
-792 GAWTATT
+792 GAGTATA

-843 FGRDQYRRDMEALI
+843 FGRDQYRRDMEALLE
-857 KSGDLDERYAKA
+857 SGNLDERYAKA
-869 LRDALDTAGDVYDI
+869 LEEALATAGDVYDI

-907 DTLMRTKGTQGEN
+907 DTMMRTKGTQGEN
-920 RWYMLLSS
+920 RWYRLLSS
-928 TVTNTGM
+928 TVTNAGM
-935 MAASTAV
+935 MAASTAA

-949 AGFSVGYGLPNYSER
+949 AGFSVGYGMPNYSER
-964 VYERLGEGYTLQSAN
+964 VYARLDEGYTLQSAN

-994 ATFSG
+994 ATFGS

-1005 GAGALE
+1005 GVGALQ
-1011 RLGYLTSMKK
+1011 RVGYLESMQK

-1026 VKFKA
+1026 AKFKA
-1031 AIGTFFKTFAENEI
+1031 AIGTFFKTFAGNEI
-1045 DEAVK
+1045 DEAIK
-1050 DPIKEGMTQRFIDN
+1050 DPIKEGVTQRFIDN

-1071 KMDSGEDVSASD
+1071 KTDSGEDVSASD

-1115 AAYSV
+1115 AVYSV
-1120 LFSLAGA
+1120 IFSLAGA
-1127 GGETFHSV
+1127 GGEMYHSV
-1135 RMANDVL
+1135 RLAGDVL
-1142 SGKSMD
+1142 AGKSKD
-1148 IGAVMDAVVEDAK
+1148 IGAVMEAVAEDAK
-1161 DPAFAEHIDEA
+1161 DPAFAAHIDEA
-1172 AKQNRMDEKTVE
+1172 AKQHQIDEKTAE

-1192 EDRQTAAR
+1192 TDRQTAAR

-1209 EKEAAAAQ
+1209 KKEAAAEQ
-1217 ASDGAK
+1217 ASAEAK
-1223 QRYQDVRERVLVGEV
+1223 QRYQDVRERVLGGEV

-1246 ALDQWGKAETA
+1246 ALDQWSKAETA
-1257 RQEAHTA
+1257 RQEAQTA

-1269 EKAEE
+1269 EKADE
-1274 AETRML
+1274 AEQRVL
-1280 DACRA
+1280 DVCRA

-1290 VRAETESAR
+1290 VRAEKESTRAR
-1299 KRAQRDVQTRVD
+1299 AKSDVQTRVD
-1311 ILLSEAKDLREQ
+1311 MLMNEAKDLRAQ
-1323 SDAMNEEMVAAYERG
+1323 SDAMNEEMISAYERG
-1338 ATMDELDGIATN
+1338 ATMEELDEIGTN
-1350 AGLLLI
+1350 AGLLLT
-1356 KAMELE
+1356 KAMALE

-1368 QRGQD
+1368 QKAKE
-1373 TDKAQAAMDAAQA
+1373 TDKAQAAMDEAQA
-1386 KVDAAEAQANEQ
+1386 RVDAAEAQATEKM
-1398 LRADEEKGRMQEEL
+1398 RADEDRTRMQEE
-1412 TAIRQALSSVQGSR
+1412 AASIRKALSSVQGSR
-1426 AKRIYLND
+1426 AKKVFLND
-1434 KQKAEVLAK
+1434 KQQAEVLAK
-1443 TGLRSIAQVN
+1443 TGLRTISQVN

-1463 MENADMALDGNFYM
+1463 MQNADMALDGNFYM
-1477 EMAGQSGSLLD
+1477 ELAGQSGSLLD
-1488 ADSAHPE
+1488 EGSAHPE
-1495 SDLLDLMDRAAAI
+1495 SDLIDLMDRAMEI
-1508 DRNLG
+1508 DRQMG

-1525 GYLPETVSRGTLD
+1525 SYLPETVSRGTLD
-1538 PVTQKLASHLKQKTG
+1538 PVTQKLAGHLKEKTG
-1553 LELIVMPLANN
+1553 LELIVMPLAGN
-1564 IRGLYDRKN
+1564 IRGLYDRKS

-1578 SGRIGAGEVMR
+1578 SNHIGSGEVMR

-1596 THYIEG
+1596 THYVEG
-1602 TSGYV
+1602 TRGYA

-1620 NEDALERDANELRQR
+1620 DEDAMERDANELRER

-1640 VAIEPDD
+1640 VSIEPDD
-1647 VHRELVAA
+1647 VYRELVAA

-1660 LSAVGAWGRSG
+1660 LDAVGAWGKSG
-1671 SETLVYDLLGVKQ
+1671 SETILYDLLGVKQ

-1693 LSQFLAGRRA
+1693 LTQFLAGRKA
-1703 KKTGAEAVQN
+1703 KKSGSEAVDG
-1713 YNALVTAR
+1713 YRALVTAR
-1721 DNLKKAISDAGMW
+1721 DNLKSAISEAGMW
-1734 TPGKGGQDTTVEL
+1734 SEGKGGQDTTVEL
-1747 DSAKRSRMEIDTESE
+1747 DSAKRGRMEIDTESE
-1762 QTRMQYALVGR
+1762 QTRMQY
-1773 AENGKGIYKSNFPPN
+1773 
-1788 TPQNVKRERIR
+1788 
-1799 ELWQSV
+1799 
-1805 WAKKPIELYIE
+1805 
-1816 RNGQREKIVAKFDP
+1816 
-1830 TLAER
+1830 
-1835 SDLAKVMYGN
+1835 
-1845 KKGNQSDQ
+1845 
-1853 KKTLSMADDL
+1853 
-1863 YQIAEESKYNYS
+1863 
-1875 KPADPDKQDNPAHYG
+1875 
-1890 VTEYHYFINNL
+1890 
-1901 YIEDD
+1901 
-1906 HRSQQPYVMNIDVK
+1906 
-1920 ERDDGDFF
+1920 
-1928 YSFALEK
+1928 
-1935 GHKKEGHP
+1935 
-1943 PAILSGDAAQRA
+1943 
-1955 SDGLEETQRTGEH
+1955 
-1968 RSVPHSR
+1968 
-1975 RAASLSDTSVQQTET
+1975 
-1990 DVNAYSMQDGTQFD
+1990 D
-2004 IAPRQFGNKTVQRA
+2004 IAPRAFGSKTVQRA

-2059 RDLAGKENWTPEDT
+2059 RNLAGKENWTPEDT

-2088 LTHAAMIGM
+2088 LTQAAMIGM
-2097 ELNRRGTEAGQKIQL
+2097 ELNRRGTEMGQNIQL

-2117 KLTPAGAIMEMTK
+2117 KLTPAGAIMETTK
-2130 TANKANRK
+2130 TANEANRK
-2138 KGVPEGN
+2138 KGVPDGN

-2162 NGNGKVRSGKSE
+2162 NGTGNSNGKVRSGKPE
-2174 KTGKKTNDEITAP
+2174 KTGKKTNGEITAP

-2203 TNQSDVERVRMGEGD
+2203 ANQSNVDQVRMGEGD

-2225 EAKFPEKLEKAYNR
+2225 EKKFPEKLEKAYNR

-2244 TELDNLPQDVSWDNP
+2244 AELDKLPQDVSWDNP
-2259 WNLPLNP
+2259 WGVPLNP

-2277 MGTKL
+2277 TGVKL
-2282 PGENYSV
+2282 PGDNYSV

-2348 GPEHDGLPVTTE
+2348 GPEHEGLPVTAE

-2372 ANTVQ
+2372 GNTVQ
-2377 AGKLEQLNS
+2377 SGFMEQLNA

-2399 VKNFAS
+2399 AKNIAS
-2405 NMMIRPLE
+2405 NVLIRPLE

-2418 IGGVIEEKLVTPKTG
+2418 IGGVIEQKLVTPKTG
-2433 NRTTDAPNRAERAAG
+2433 NRTTDAPNRAERKSG
-2448 KEAFNG
+2448 KDAFRG

-2465 THADTGHGNG
+2465 THADTGHSSG
-2475 FDLNRKGRTFNK
+2475 FDLNRNGRTFNR
-2487 GPFNEMLN
+2487 GPLNGMLN

-2516 YTEELAVIKRL
+2516 YAEELAVIRRL
-2527 GMKIADTRKLPDGR
+2527 GMKIADEKTVDGR
-2541 TVDGMRDMT
+2541 TVKGMRDMT
-2550 LDEMKKEA
+2550 MDEMKTEA
-2558 VVRAT
+2558 AVRAT

-2568 EDNSIVNAINNA
+2568 EDNSIVNAIN
-2580 KKANPAMDLMISTT
+2580 KARQESPMIDLAMTT
-2594 MPFVKTPTNVGM
+2594 IMPFVKTPTNVGM

-2624 LWDGKRNNEQNF
+2624 LWDGKRSNGKNF

-2641 VMNLGRGVTGTGM
+2641 VMNLGRGVTGTGLM
-2654 MLFGMTLAASGMLL
+2654 AFGIALAASGVLL
-2668 PGYEDEENK
+2668 PGYEDEEDK

-2687 ESYSPYLKLGDME
+2687 ESYSPYLRIGDME

-2708 ASGPLYIG
+2708 SSGPLYIG
-2716 AKIAWAIDQMED
+2716 AQIAWALNQMED
-2728 VDARSVIREG
+2728 VNALDVVGEG
-2738 IKASAFETG
+2738 IKASVFATG

-2753 SFLSGLSALLRG
+2753 SFLSGFSSLFRG
-2765 YGTSSDFFTTGVQ
+2765 YNDIKGIATNIATNIA
-2778 TVLENQASRMTPSMI
+2778 ENQASRMTPSMI

-2812 MHQFVNEQV
+2812 MHQFVNEQL
-2821 VQNYP
+2821 VQNWP
-2826 GLRHLLPVKTDVT
+2826 ILRQTLPAKTDVT
-2839 GDRTLQSGY
+2839 GDKTLQSGY
-2848 YNWGKEQQN
+2848 YSWGKEQQS

-2887 SYRTGQAGFLPGEL
+2887 SYRTGEAGFLPGEL
-2901 IASNKYEL
+2901 ISGNKYEL
-2909 NMNKTTAKKYG
+2909 SMNKTTAKKYG
-2920 FGDASVTM
+2920 YGDASITM
-2928 HLTDEEKREA
+2928 KLTDEEKREA

-2947 NGDGGRYYTN
+2947 NGDGGRPFWD
-2957 GKGVRVPMTGLRV
+2957 GKGNPVRIEGLRS
-2970 LMKSEEWNAMDDD
+2970 LMNSAEWALMDDD
-2983 ERMKRVSDEASKA
+2983 ARMKRVSDEASKA

-3001 VQTAKQKKEAGE
+3001 VQTAKQKKEADKR
-3013 L
+3013 

>member
-19 KVAEATNTAAE
+19 RVAEATNAAPE
-30 EQSPAQVKG
+30 EQAPVQVKG
-39 PSAPVIEK
+39 PSVPVVEK
-47 TDKGA
+47 TDNGA

-59 NRPMT
+59 NRPFT
-64 QDQSFKLNQR
+64 QDQSFKLHQR

-116 SAHPWAQNKIKV
+116 SAHPWAQNKIRVDPTKI
-128 NTSNIKS
+128 TS

-179 ANAFYNQGPKSN
+179 ANAFYNQGPKSK
-191 MGKLGSLYDRNGDA
+191 MGKLGTLYDRNGDA

-250 VPSDDL
+250 VPSDDI

-270 NSAQKEYKQLFKQGS
+270 NSEAKAYRQLFKQGS
-285 DSRDYNETAYAAKR
+285 DSMDYNETAYAVKR

-326 VTGMAP
+326 VTGMVP
-332 PEYTSEKSTQ
+332 PEY
-342 PVQEK
+342 QEK
-347 TENEPEEQKGFA
+347 KDTQEANVPEQEPEKKKGFWGNL
-359 ERFLADPLEA
+359 FDGVMDA
-369 LGSLFGLGGQTP
+369 LPSVDDMVDAVTSPTLPPSVDSDAVKDTP
-381 DAPEALP
+381 KADAPGGE
-388 TPMPQNTPKPVQTPE
+388 QEKKSDGTPK
-403 PDTMDEA
+403 M
-410 APKLTDANGNAPVL
+410 TDANGNAPVL
-424 MASAS
+424 VASAS
-429 PTTPPVARETAANGN
+429 PTPPHMARGTPAQETS
-444 EQDGGSDTPEDEQG
+444 QDESGDEEAEAQG
-458 PVYRPSDGAEQETN
+458 PAYRPAGDENAAQETDT
-472 AEPVKLNT
+472 EPVVLNT

-524 MQQVKTGNEPAEYRE
+524 MQQVKNGNEPAEYRE

-556 VKSQDFPEELRNE
+556 VKSQDFPEELRSE

-594 GVSLYEDYLNAYP
+594 GVNLYEDYLNAYP
-607 KARERVQSI
+607 KARESVQSI

-675 AMYATPF
+675 TMYATPF

-702 SLIKTKLNADGVKD
+702 SMIKTKLNADGVKD
-716 DMDYRF
+716 DMDYRY

-770 AQAQIITQEDID
+770 AQAQTITQEEIAELD
-782 ALSTPYGEGV
+782 APYGDGV
-792 GAWTATT
+792 GAGTATT

-843 FGRDQYRRDMEALI
+843 FGRDQYRRDMEALLE
-857 KSGDLDERYAKA
+857 SGDLDERYAKA
-869 LRDALDTAGDVYDI
+869 LREALDTAGDVYDI

-907 DTLMRTKGTQGEN
+907 DTMMRTKGTQGEN
-920 RWYMLLSS
+920 RWYSLLSS
-928 TVTNTGM
+928 TVTNAGM

-949 AGFSVGYGLPNYSER
+949 AGFSVGYGMPNYSER
-964 VYERLGEGYTLQSAN
+964 VYARLGEGYTLKSAN

-994 ATFSG
+994 ATFSS

-1005 GAGALE
+1005 GSGALE
-1011 RLGYLTSMKK
+1011 RVGYLEAMQK

-1026 VKFKA
+1026 AKFKA
-1031 AIGTFFKTFAENEI
+1031 AIGTFFKTFAGNEI
-1045 DEAVK
+1045 DEAIK

-1083 VVISIASAL
+1083 MVISIASAL
-1092 TPAALVKTAKDTLV
+1092 TPAALSKTAKDTLV

-1115 AAYSV
+1115 AVYSV
-1120 LFSLAGA
+1120 FFSLAGA

-1142 SGKSMD
+1142 SGKSSD

-1217 ASDGAK
+1217 ASGEAK
-1223 QRYQDVRERVLVGEV
+1223 QRYHDVRERVLDGEV

-1257 RQEAHTA
+1257 RQEAQTA

-1269 EKAEE
+1269 EKADE

-1290 VRAETESAR
+1290 VRAEKESAR
-1299 KRAQRDVQTRVD
+1299 ARAKSDVQTRVD
-1311 ILLSEAKDLREQ
+1311 MLTREAKDLREQ

-1338 ATMDELDGIATN
+1338 ATMEELDEIGTN

-1356 KAMELE
+1356 KAMDLE

-1373 TDKAQAAMDAAQA
+1373 TDKAQAVMDAAQA
-1386 KVDAAEAQANEQ
+1386 RVDAEEAKASEQ
-1398 LRADEEKGRMQEEL
+1398 MRADEENGRMQEEL
-1412 TAIRQALSSVQGSR
+1412 TAIRQALSAVQGSR
-1426 AKRIYLND
+1426 AKRIFLND

-1443 TGLRSIAQVN
+1443 TGLRSISQVN
-1453 SRYGTKFRVR
+1453 SRYGTRFRVR

-1477 EMAGQSGSLLD
+1477 EVAGQSGSLLD

-1495 SDLLDLMDRAAAI
+1495 SDLLDLMDRAVAL
-1508 DRNLG
+1508 DRKMG
-1513 MQASVGDGRKAE
+1513 MQASVGEGRTAE
-1525 GYLPETVSRGTLD
+1525 SYLPETVSRGTLD

-1564 IRGLYDRKN
+1564 IRGLYDRKS

-1578 SGRIGAGEVMR
+1578 SNRIGAGEVMR

-1602 TSGYV
+1602 TRGYA
-1607 AYEDAALEAAYRG
+1607 AYEDAALDAAYRG

-1635 YTEAG
+1635 YKEAG
-1640 VAIEPDD
+1640 VAIDPDD

-1660 LSAVGAWGRSG
+1660 LDAVGAWGKSG
-1671 SETLVYDLLGVKQ
+1671 SETIIYDLLGVKQ

-1693 LSQFLAGRRA
+1693 ITQFLSGRRA
-1703 KKTGAEAVQN
+1703 KKGGSEAVEN
-1713 YNALVTAR
+1713 YRALVTAR
-1721 DNLKKAISDAGMW
+1721 DNLKSAIREAGMW
-1734 TPGKGGQDTTVEL
+1734 SEGKGGQDTTVEL
-1747 DSAKRSRMEIDTESE
+1747 DSAKRSRMQIETDSE
-1762 QTRMQYALVGR
+1762 QTRMQY
-1773 AENGKGIYKSNFPPN
+1773 
-1788 TPQNVKRERIR
+1788 
-1799 ELWQSV
+1799 
-1805 WAKKPIELYIE
+1805 
-1816 RNGQREKIVAKFDP
+1816 
-1830 TLAER
+1830 
-1835 SDLAKVMYGN
+1835 
-1845 KKGNQSDQ
+1845 
-1853 KKTLSMADDL
+1853 
-1863 YQIAEESKYNYS
+1863 
-1875 KPADPDKQDNPAHYG
+1875 
-1890 VTEYHYFINNL
+1890 
-1901 YIEDD
+1901 
-1906 HRSQQPYVMNIDVK
+1906 
-1920 ERDDGDFF
+1920 
-1928 YSFALEK
+1928 
-1935 GHKKEGHP
+1935 
-1943 PAILSGDAAQRA
+1943 
-1955 SDGLEETQRTGEH
+1955 
-1968 RSVPHSR
+1968 
-1975 RAASLSDTSVQQTET
+1975 
-1990 DVNAYSMQDGTQFD
+1990 D
-2004 IAPRQFGNKTVQRA
+2004 IAPRAFGSKTVQRA

-2037 TNDAMIRQANERVD
+2037 TNDAMIRQANERVG

-2059 RDLAGKENWTPEDT
+2059 RGLAGKENWTPEDT
-2073 ASALVSMVR
+2073 ASALVSLVR

-2088 LTHAAMIGM
+2088 LTQAAMIGM
-2097 ELNRRGTEAGQKIQL
+2097 ELNRRGTEMGQNIQL

-2117 KLTPAGAIMEMTK
+2117 KLTTAGAIMEMTK
-2130 TANKANRK
+2130 TANEANRK
-2138 KGVPEGN
+2138 KGVPDGN

-2187 ETRSEDLPDVN
+2187 ESRSEDLPDVN
-2198 KRVTT
+2198 KRVATA
-2203 TNQSDVERVRMGEGD
+2203 NQSDVEQVRIGEGD

-2225 EAKFPEKLEKAYNR
+2225 EKKFPEKLEKAYNR

-2244 TELDNLPQDVSWDNP
+2244 AELDKLPQDVSWDNP
-2259 WNLPLNP
+2259 WKLPLNP
-2266 AQMELINRFGL
+2266 AQMDLINQFGL
-2277 MGTKL
+2277 MGVRL
-2282 PGENYSV
+2282 PGDNYSV

-2348 GPEHDGLPVTTE
+2348 GPEHDGLPVTAE

-2372 ANTVQ
+2372 GNTVQ
-2377 AGKLEQLNS
+2377 SGFMEQLNA

-2399 VKNFAS
+2399 AKNIAS
-2405 NMMIRPLE
+2405 NVLIRPLE

-2418 IGGVIEEKLVTPKTG
+2418 IGGVIEKKLVTPRTG
-2433 NRTTDAPNRAERAAG
+2433 NRTTDAPNRAERKAG
-2448 KEAFNG
+2448 KEAFHG

-2475 FDLNRKGRTFNK
+2475 FDLNRNGRTFNK
-2487 GPFNEMLN
+2487 GPLNEMLN

-2516 YTEELAVIKRL
+2516 YAEELAVIRRL
-2527 GMKIADTRKLPDGR
+2527 GMKIADTRTLPDGR

-2550 LDEMKKEA
+2550 LEEMKVEA
-2558 VVRAT
+2558 AVRAT

-2568 EDNSIVNAINNA
+2568 EDSKIVNGIN
-2580 KKANPAMDLMISTT
+2580 KMRQESPGLDLVMTT
-2594 MPFVKTPTNVGM
+2594 MMPFVKTPTNVGM

-2612 PVGLAR
+2612 PLGLAR

-2624 LWDGKRNNEQNF
+2624 LLDGKRSNGQNF

-2641 VMNLGRGVTGTGM
+2641 VMNLGRGLTGTG
-2654 MLFGMTLAASGMLL
+2654 LAFAGAALASAGVLL
-2668 PGYEDEENK
+2668 PGYEDEKDK

-2687 ESYSPYLKLGDME
+2687 ESYSPYLRIGDME

-2708 ASGPLYIG
+2708 SSGPLYIG
-2716 AKIAWAIDQMED
+2716 AQTIWELDKLED
-2728 VDARSVIREG
+2728 ADAFNVIVEAA
-2738 IKASAFETG
+2738 KSSAFAAG

-2753 SFLSGLSALLRG
+2753 SFLSGINSLFRG
-2765 YGTSSDFFTTGVQ
+2765 YNDFEGTATNIFTNIA
-2778 TVLENQASRMTPSMI
+2778 ENQASRMTPSMI

-2812 MHQFVNEQV
+2812 MHQFVNEQL
-2821 VQNYP
+2821 VQNWP
-2826 GLRHLLPVKTDVT
+2826 ILRQTLPAKTDVT

-2848 YNWGKEQQN
+2848 YSWGKEQQS

-2887 SYRTGQAGFLPGEL
+2887 SYRTGEAGFLPGEL
-2901 IASNKYEL
+2901 IAGNKYEMT
-2909 NMNKTTAKKYG
+2909 MNKTTAKKYG
-2920 FGDASVTM
+2920 YGDSAITM
-2928 HLTDEEKREA
+2928 QLTDEEKREA

-2947 NGDGGRYYTN
+2947 NGDGGRWYVN
-2957 GKGVRVPMTGLRV
+2957 AKGERVHVTGLRA
-2970 LMKSEEWNAMDDD
+2970 LMKSAEWKAMDDD
-2983 ERMKRVSDEASKA
+2983 ARMKRVSDEASKA

>member
-1 MAVTNKKQ
+1 MAFFNKK
-9 LRKKQDEEEK
+9 KKNEDEQKPESQRQDAGK
-19 KVAEATNTAAE
+19 PDSGKAEAADAGQTAAQKAQAAAQKAQ
-30 EQSPAQVKG
+30 EQGFRRTQREYAKTVETKVVRAGEMTLP
-39 PSAPVIEK
+39 PSMEK
-47 TDKGA
+47 
-52 TAHIGPT
+52 H
-59 NRPMT
+59 
-64 QDQSFKLNQR
+64 
-74 KAVRE
+74 RE
-79 TPYEIVETGKIGQLP
+79 T
-94 EVLEPHREMLQRKN
+94 LEKN
-108 DVGDLMAS
+108 NRAGMMGNGTTFGYATNDIS
-116 SAHPWAQNKIKV
+116 V
-128 NTSNIKS
+128 NTRTIKD
-135 ETQLFYF
+135 EKQLAFF
-142 GSTLADKASVE
+142 SSTLADTASKRAVIKQWAKE
-153 ALYKDYAKRNGL
+153 NGRTEQDVLYAT
-165 KVDDLYYRAETALG
+165 ESMLG
-179 ANAFYNQGPKSN
+179 SRLFSEPQSK

-213 ELVEQGIRGTGDS
+213 ELVEQGIRGTAD
-226 DERKA
+226 DDARKA
-231 KAKAF
+231 QAKAF

-262 ATLTQSGF
+262 ASMTQSGY
-270 NSAQKEYKQLFKQGS
+270 NSAAKEYRQLFRQDEASK
-285 DSRDYNETAYAAKR
+285 DYNETAYAAKR
-299 EWLETT
+299 QYLETT
-305 DTLDALS
+305 DTLDNLS
-312 RITLVQELDRAYRD
+312 RKTLIDLLDKSYRG
-326 VTGMAP
+326 VTGIEP
-332 PEYTSEKSTQ
+332 PSDYEAILSAVQ
-342 PVQEK
+342 PDSANKE
-347 TENEPEEQKGFA
+347 TEPEEDTWLNKLWDNVVDA
-359 ERFLADPLEA
+359 VSSPTLPPETDAADAPKVDEPKQDGA
-369 LGSLFGLGGQTP
+369 TGDKKTP
-381 DAPEALP
+381 D
-388 TPMPQNTPKPVQTPE
+388 Q
-403 PDTMDEA
+403 DA
-410 APKLTDANGNAPVL
+410 APKLTDANGNAPLL

-429 PTTPPVARETAANGN
+429 PTPPPVARETAAQGN
-444 EQDGGSDTPEDEQG
+444 EQDGVSDAPAEAQG

-594 GVSLYEDYLNAYP
+594 GVNLYEDYLNAYP
-607 KARERVQSI
+607 KARESVQSI
-616 YDGWKALLE
+616 YDGWKTLLE

-675 AMYATPF
+675 TMYATPF

-702 SLIKTKLNADGVKD
+702 SMIKTKLNADGVKD
-716 DMDYRF
+716 DMDYRY

-770 AQAQIITQEDID
+770 AQAQTITQEEIAELD
-782 ALSTPYGEGV
+782 APYGEGV
-792 GAWTATT
+792 GAGTATA

-843 FGRDQYRRDMEALI
+843 FGRDQYRRDMEALLE
-857 KSGDLDERYAKA
+857 SGNLDERYAKA
-869 LRDALDTAGDVYDI
+869 LEEALATAGDVYDI

-920 RWYMLLSS
+920 RWYRLLSS
-928 TVTNTGM
+928 TVTNAGM
-935 MAASTAV
+935 MGVSAAV

-949 AGFSVGYGLPNYSER
+949 AGFAVGYGLPNYSER
-964 VYERLGEGYTLQSAN
+964 VYARLDEGYTMKSAN

-994 ATFSG
+994 ATFG
-999 IFGELS
+999 KVFGELS
-1005 GAGALE
+1005 GASSLQ
-1011 RLGYLTSMKK
+1011 RLGYLTARQQ

-1026 VKFKA
+1026 VKFASA
-1031 AIGTFFKTFAENEI
+1031 ARTFLWTFIGNEI

-1050 DPIKEGMTQRFIDN
+1050 DPIREGGTQRFIDN

-1071 KMDSGEDVSASD
+1071 KTDAGEDVSASD
-1083 VVISIASAL
+1083 MVVSIASTL
-1092 TPAALVKTAKDTLV
+1092 TPAALVKIAKDTLV

-1115 AAYSV
+1115 AVYSV

-1142 SGKSMD
+1142 SGKSAD
-1148 IGAVMDAVVEDAK
+1148 IGGVMEAVVEDAK

-1172 AKQNRMDEKTVE
+1172 AKQNRIDEKTVE
-1184 AIVSGVGE
+1184 AIAAGVGE

-1200 ERAKETEYR
+1200 AREKETEHR
-1209 EKEAAAAQ
+1209 QKEAAAAQ
-1217 ASDGAK
+1217 AADTAK
-1223 QRYQDVRERVLVGEV
+1223 QRYQGVRERVLGGEV

-1257 RQEAHTA
+1257 RQEAGSA

-1274 AETRML
+1274 AEKRVLT
-1280 DACRA
+1280 ACRA
-1285 DASAR
+1285 DAVAR
-1290 VRAETESAR
+1290 VNAEKESAR
-1299 KRAQRDVQTRVD
+1299 KRAQNDVQTRVD
-1311 ILLSEAKDLREQ
+1311 MLLSEAQQLREQ

-1338 ATMDELDGIATN
+1338 ASMEEMEEIGTN
-1350 AGLLLI
+1350 AGILLN

-1362 EQAAAM
+1362 EQAGAM

-1373 TDKAQAAMDAAQA
+1373 TGSAQAARDAAQQR
-1386 KVDAAEAQANEQ
+1386 VDAAEAQATEQ
-1398 LRADEEKGRMQEEL
+1398 MRADEDRTRMQEE
-1412 TAIRQALSSVQGSR
+1412 AASIRKALSSVQGSR
-1426 AKRIYLND
+1426 AKKVFLND
-1434 KQKAEVLAK
+1434 KQQAEVLAK
-1443 TGLRSIAQVN
+1443 TGLRTISQVN

-1463 MENADMALDGNFYM
+1463 MQNADMALDGNFYM
-1477 EMAGQSGSLLD
+1477 ELAGQSGSLLD
-1488 ADSAHPE
+1488 EGSAHPE
-1495 SDLLDLMDRAAAI
+1495 SDLIDLMDRAMEI
-1508 DRNLG
+1508 DRQMG

-1525 GYLPETVSRGTLD
+1525 SYLPETVSRGTLD
-1538 PVTQKLASHLKQKTG
+1538 PVTQKLAGHLKEKTG
-1553 LELIVMPLANN
+1553 LELIVMPLAGN
-1564 IRGLYDRKN
+1564 IRGLYDRKS

-1578 SGRIGAGEVMR
+1578 SNHIGSGEVMR

-1596 THYIEG
+1596 THYVEG
-1602 TSGYV
+1602 TRGYA

-1620 NEDALERDANELRQR
+1620 DEDAMERDANELRER

-1640 VAIEPDD
+1640 VSIEPDD
-1647 VHRELVAA
+1647 VYRELVAA

-1660 LSAVGAWGRSG
+1660 LDAVGAWGKSG
-1671 SETLVYDLLGVKQ
+1671 SETIVYDLLGVKQ

-1693 LSQFLAGRRA
+1693 LTQFLAGRKA
-1703 KKTGAEAVQN
+1703 KKSGSEAVDG
-1713 YNALVTAR
+1713 YRALVTAR
-1721 DNLKKAISDAGMW
+1721 DNLKSAISEAGMW
-1734 TPGKGGQDTTVEL
+1734 SEGKGGQDTTVEL
-1747 DSAKRSRMEIDTESE
+1747 DSAKRGRMEIDTESE
-1762 QTRMQYALVGR
+1762 QTRMQY
-1773 AENGKGIYKSNFPPN
+1773 
-1788 TPQNVKRERIR
+1788 
-1799 ELWQSV
+1799 
-1805 WAKKPIELYIE
+1805 
-1816 RNGQREKIVAKFDP
+1816 
-1830 TLAER
+1830 
-1835 SDLAKVMYGN
+1835 
-1845 KKGNQSDQ
+1845 
-1853 KKTLSMADDL
+1853 
-1863 YQIAEESKYNYS
+1863 
-1875 KPADPDKQDNPAHYG
+1875 
-1890 VTEYHYFINNL
+1890 
-1901 YIEDD
+1901 
-1906 HRSQQPYVMNIDVK
+1906 
-1920 ERDDGDFF
+1920 
-1928 YSFALEK
+1928 
-1935 GHKKEGHP
+1935 
-1943 PAILSGDAAQRA
+1943 
-1955 SDGLEETQRTGEH
+1955 
-1968 RSVPHSR
+1968 
-1975 RAASLSDTSVQQTET
+1975 
-1990 DVNAYSMQDGTQFD
+1990 D
-2004 IAPRQFGNKTVQRA
+2004 IAPRAFGSKTVQRA

-2059 RDLAGKENWTPEDT
+2059 RNLAGKENWTPEDT

-2088 LTHAAMIGM
+2088 LTQAAMIGM
-2097 ELNRRGTEAGQKIQL
+2097 ELNRRGTEMGQNIQL

-2117 KLTPAGAIMEMTK
+2117 KLTPAGAIMETTK
-2130 TANKANRK
+2130 TANEANRK
-2138 KGVPEGN
+2138 KGVPDGN

-2162 NGNGKVRSGKSE
+2162 NGTGNSNGKVRSGKPE
-2174 KTGKKTNDEITAP
+2174 KTGKKTNGEITAP

-2203 TNQSDVERVRMGEGD
+2203 ANQSNVDQVRMGEGD

-2225 EAKFPEKLEKAYNR
+2225 EKKFPEKLEKAYNR

-2244 TELDNLPQDVSWDNP
+2244 AELDKLPQDVSWDNP
-2259 WNLPLNP
+2259 WGVPLNP

-2277 MGTKL
+2277 TGVKL
-2282 PGENYSV
+2282 PGDNYSV

-2348 GPEHDGLPVTTE
+2348 GPEHEGLPVTAE

-2372 ANTVQ
+2372 GNTVQ
-2377 AGKLEQLNS
+2377 SGFMEQLNA

-2399 VKNFAS
+2399 AKNIAS
-2405 NMMIRPLE
+2405 NVLIRPLE

-2418 IGGVIEEKLVTPKTG
+2418 IGGVIEQKLVTPKTG
-2433 NRTTDAPNRAERAAG
+2433 NRTTDAPNRAERKSG
-2448 KEAFNG
+2448 KDAFRG

-2465 THADTGHGNG
+2465 THADTGHSSG
-2475 FDLNRKGRTFNK
+2475 FDLNRNGRTFNR
-2487 GPFNEMLN
+2487 GPLNGMLN

-2516 YTEELAVIKRL
+2516 YAEELAVIRRL
-2527 GMKIADTRKLPDGR
+2527 GMKIADEKTVDGR
-2541 TVDGMRDMT
+2541 TVKGMRDMT
-2550 LDEMKKEA
+2550 MDEMKTEA
-2558 VVRAT
+2558 AVRAT

-2568 EDNSIVNAINNA
+2568 EDNSIVNAIN
-2580 KKANPAMDLMISTT
+2580 KARQESPMIDLAMTT
-2594 MPFVKTPTNVGM
+2594 IMPFVKTPTNVGM

-2624 LWDGKRNNEQNF
+2624 LWDGKRNNGQNF

-2641 VMNLGRGVTGTGM
+2641 VMNLGRGVTGTGLM
-2654 MLFGMTLAASGMLL
+2654 AFGIALAASGVLL
-2668 PGYEDEENK
+2668 PGYEDEEDK

-2687 ESYSPYLKLGDME
+2687 ESYSPYLRIGDME

-2708 ASGPLYIG
+2708 SSGPLYIG
-2716 AKIAWAIDQMED
+2716 AQIAWALNQMED
-2728 VDARSVIREG
+2728 VNALDVVGEG
-2738 IKASAFETG
+2738 VKASVFATG

-2753 SFLSGLSALLRG
+2753 SFLSGFSSLFRG
-2765 YGTSSDFFTTGVQ
+2765 YNDIKGIATNIATNIA
-2778 TVLENQASRMTPSMI
+2778 ENQASRMTPSMI
-2793 RAIAKWSD
+2793 RAIAKWTD

-2812 MHQFVNEQV
+2812 MHQFVNEQI

-2826 GLRHLLPVKTDVT
+2826 GFRQLLPVKTDVT
-2839 GDRTLQSGY
+2839 GDKTLQSGY
-2848 YNWGKEQQN
+2848 YSWGKEQQS

-2887 SYRTGQAGFLPGEL
+2887 SYRTGEAGFLPGEL
-2901 IASNKYEL
+2901 ISGNKYEL
-2909 NMNKTTAKKYG
+2909 SMNKTTAKKYG
-2920 FGDASVTM
+2920 YGDASITM
-2928 HLTDEEKREA
+2928 KLTDEEKREA

-2947 NGDGGRYYTN
+2947 NGDGGRWYMN
-2957 GKGVRVPMTGLRV
+2957 AKGERVPVTGLRAI
-2970 LMKSEEWNAMDDD
+2970 MKSEEWKAMDDD
-2983 ERMKRVSDEASKA
+2983 ARMKRVSDEASKV